1 MPAVAITDS
10 GNLFGS
16 LEFAE
21 YAAGRGIQLIIGCNI
36 IVKHSEQNLPILLL
50 AKNEQGYTNLVTLV
64 SESFKKR
71 KNNSDIPYVDF
82 DELLN
87 LSMGLIALTGGC
99 LAQLLLGQDK
109 ETVEKLLSAFDGH
122 LYVELQ
128 RHGLNKELELEEAL
142 IDFAYQRNVP
152 LVATNDVFFP
162 NRSDYEA
169 YDILTCI
176 SEGSYALE
184 NNRKKLTTEHYFKSV
199 AEMEE
204 LFSDIPEAIHNT
216 LVIAKRCSYM
226 PRSRQPILPKFP
238 CRENKTENEE
248 LREQAVAGLEFRI
261 ANETDIDLKQ
271 YYDRLNYELSV
282 ITSMNYAG
290 YFLIVSDFIRW
301 SKANGIPVGPGRGSG
316 AGSIVAWGLQITDLD
331 PIKFGLIF
339 ERFLNPDR
347 VSMPDF
353 DIDFCQEKR
362 DLVIDYVQKKY
373 GYVAQIITFGKL
385 QARAV
390 LRDVG
395 RVLQMP
401 YSQVDKIS
409 KMVPFNPVNP
419 VTLSQAIEF
428 DQNLQKERD
437 SDEVIAKLLDISL
450 KLEGIYRH
458 VSTHAAGIVICDQK
472 LENFVPVY
480 YDPNSALPI
489 TQYSMKYVEK
499 AGLIKFD
506 FLGLGTLTLIDHVCR
521 LINRDEKKIDISSV
535 PLNDQKTYEMLSSGD
550 SIGVFQLE
558 SSGMREALIKL
569 KPDCI
574 EDIIALISLY
584 RPGPMDNIPTY
595 VARKHGLEKPDY
607 IHPLLEGVLKETF
620 GVIIYQEQVM
630 EIARILSG
638 YSLAEADLLRRA
650 MGKKI
655 KEEMDKQR
663 ELFIQGATKNGVDYD
678 RASYIFDLVAK
689 FAGYGFNKSHAA
701 AYAVISYQTAYLKAN
716 YPLEFFTAL
725 MNLNIDDRDKL
736 NLFYHAAKFSGVT
749 VLPPD
754 INKSQAEFSIEG
766 ECIRYGIAALRNVG
780 FSIAEGIVNTRSSA
794 YKDIWEFIQN
804 SGHIINKR
812 ALESL
817 IKSGA
822 FDSVHK
828 NRKQLYES
836 MDMLI
841 YFANKNKQDRESSQ
855 AALFGS
861 LDVLK
866 PKFENVEDFDEEE
879 KLEHELFSLGFYLTN
894 HPLEKFR
901 ILLEKLNIGFI
912 GENRTAKTAGVILNA
927 RMRTSERG
935 RFVILTL
942 SDPHN
947 VSEIAFYNN
956 EIIEEK
962 RDLFSPGTF
971 VIIDLEASE
980 NTTRLA
986 GKDIS
991 EFTKRI
997 TSTIKELV
1005 LTTECTDSQKAAMEL
1020 NTILKDEGRTK
1031 IMLKLLLEKHKEDIV
1046 NLYEFTFIAQQ
1057 GLLQQEVEEMVQE
1070 LAVSLKNIKADVI
1083 FQKIKSLM
1091 ERQNSTLTKQELET
1105 RAENIKEGL
1114 VAYSDFLEDLTKILW
1129 VELEE
1134 DLSNLKEVKS
1144 KIDKELKDD
1153 LKDLGITQDFIKF
1166 LGGSE
1171 QITKSA
1177 FIHNAVNALK
1187 RNISEHLIKIFQDIL
1202 KDFRINGPTQSSKA
1216 LEMLLENI
1224 EASGLIKYEH
1234 WGLLDFAYPINKM
1247 KSGHYCIMCISS
1259 TASILDE
1266 FVRRMKLNENVI
1278 RHLTGFRRSKVCP
1291 LAASKDEDIDYK
1303 NTDLLSKFTSD
1314 YGRILPRRLTG
1325 ENIRTLGKLGEIV
1338 KVKPGYARNF
1348 LFPQRKAVKATKEN
1362 LAKLEEQRL
1371 LLEEENTKKLNVAK
1385 ELASSLHDKFVI
1397 LIKQASEDGKIFG
1410 SVTTREI
1417 AKVLLQEGHA
1427 IDHRNLSFGGISI
1440 KNLGEYQVNV
1450 ELHSEVV
1457 VPITIYVV
1465 KSETDANELRQVKL
1479 QNQKSQQQEA
1489 EQDANKEATDG
1500 GEAD

>member
-1 MPAVAITDS
+1 MFIHLRVHSVYSLLESSVKIEELIGLCLRNKMPAVAITDS

-36 IVKHSEQNLPILLL
+36 IVKHSEQNLSILLL

-64 SESFKKR
+64 SESFRKR

-87 LSMGLIALTGGC
+87 LSTGLIALTGGC

-128 RHGLNKELELEEAL
+128 RHGLNKELELEGAL
-142 IDFAYQRNVP
+142 IDFAYQRNIP
-152 LVATNDVFFP
+152 LVATNDVFFT

-204 LFSDIPEAIHNT
+204 LFSDIPEAIYNT
-216 LVIAKRCSYM
+216 LVVARRCSYM

-248 LREQAVAGLEFRI
+248 LREQSIAGLELRI
-261 ANETDIDLKQ
+261 ANETDISLKQ
-271 YYDRLNYELSV
+271 YHNRLNYELGI

-301 SKANGIPVGPGRGSG
+301 SKANGVPVGPGRGSG
-316 AGSIVAWGLQITDLD
+316 AGSIVAWALQITDLD

-347 VSMPDF
+347 ISMPDF

-362 DLVIDYVQKKY
+362 DLVIDYVWKKY

-401 YSQVDKIS
+401 YAQVDKIS

-521 LINRDEKKIDISSV
+521 LVNRNEKKIDISSV
-535 PLNDQKTYEMLSSGD
+535 PLNDQKTYKMLSRGD
-550 SIGVFQLE
+550 AIGVFQLE

-595 VARKHGLEKPDY
+595 IARKHGLEKPDY
-607 IHPLLEGVLKETF
+607 IHPLLEEVLKETF

-701 AYAVISYQTAYLKAN
+701 AYAIISYQTAYLKAN

-736 NLFYHAAKFSGVT
+736 NLFYHAAKFSGVA
-749 VLPPD
+749 VLSPD
-754 INKSQAEFSIEG
+754 ISKSKAKFSIES
-766 ECIRYGIAALRNVG
+766 EHVRYGIAALRNVG
-780 FSIAEGIVNTRSSA
+780 LSIAEGVVNARSSP
-794 YKDIWEFIQN
+794 YKDIWEFVQN

-822 FDSVHK
+822 FDSVHQ

-836 MDMLI
+836 IDTLI
-841 YFANKNKQDRESSQ
+841 YFANKNRQSNQ
-855 AALFGS
+855 VVLFGN

-866 PKFENVEDFDEEE
+866 PKLEDVEDFNEEE

-901 ILLEKLNIGFI
+901 TLLKKLNIGFI
-912 GENRTAKTAGVILNA
+912 GESKTTKTAGVILNV

-947 VSEIAFYNN
+947 VSEVAFYNN

-962 RDLFSPGTF
+962 RNLFSPGTF
-971 VIIDLEASE
+971 VVIDLEISE
-980 NTTRLA
+980 STTRLS

-991 EFTKRI
+991 EFTEKV
-997 TSTIKELV
+997 TSLMRGLV
-1005 LTTECTDSQKAAMEL
+1005 LTAVCADLQKVAEEL
-1020 NTILKDEGRTK
+1020 NSVLKNGGKTK
-1031 IMLKLLLEKHKEDIV
+1031 IMLELLLEKHKVSI
-1046 NLYEFTFIAQQ
+1046 
-1057 GLLQQEVEEMVQE
+1057 LLP
-1070 LAVSLKNIKADVI
+1070 
-1083 FQKIKSLM
+1083 
-1091 ERQNSTLTKQELET
+1091 
-1105 RAENIKEGL
+1105 G
-1114 VAYSDFLEDLTKILW
+1114 AYSITPQAICEI
-1129 VELEE
+1129 
-1134 DLSNLKEVKS
+1134 SNLSWIK
-1144 KIDKELKDD
+1144 
-1153 LKDLGITQDFIKF
+1153 GIEINTNN
-1166 LGGSE
+1166 L
-1171 QITKSA
+1171 
-1177 FIHNAVNALK
+1177 
-1187 RNISEHLIKIFQDIL
+1187 LI
-1202 KDFRINGPTQSSKA
+1202 
-1216 LEMLLENI
+1216 
-1224 EASGLIKYEH
+1224 
-1234 WGLLDFAYPINKM
+1234 
-1247 KSGHYCIMCISS
+1247 
-1259 TASILDE
+1259 
-1266 FVRRMKLNENVI
+1266 
-1278 RHLTGFRRSKVCP
+1278 
-1291 LAASKDEDIDYK
+1291 
-1303 NTDLLSKFTSD
+1303 
-1314 YGRILPRRLTG
+1314 
-1325 ENIRTLGKLGEIV
+1325 
-1338 KVKPGYARNF
+1338 
-1348 LFPQRKAVKATKEN
+1348 
-1362 LAKLEEQRL
+1362 
-1371 LLEEENTKKLNVAK
+1371 
-1385 ELASSLHDKFVI
+1385 
-1397 LIKQASEDGKIFG
+1397 
-1410 SVTTREI
+1410 
-1417 AKVLLQEGHA
+1417 
-1427 IDHRNLSFGGISI
+1427 
-1440 KNLGEYQVNV
+1440 
-1450 ELHSEVV
+1450 
-1457 VPITIYVV
+1457 
-1465 KSETDANELRQVKL
+1465 
-1479 QNQKSQQQEA
+1479 
-1489 EQDANKEATDG
+1489 
-1500 GEAD
+1500 

>member
-1 MPAVAITDS
+1 MFIHLRVHSVYSLLESSVKIEDLINLCVQNKMPAVAVTDS

-21 YAAGRGIQLIIGCNI
+21 YAANRGIQLITGCNV

-50 AKNEQGYTNLVTLV
+50 AKNEQGYSNLVSLV

-71 KNNSDIPYVDF
+71 RNNDDIPYIDF
-82 DELLN
+82 DELFN
-87 LSMGLIALTGGC
+87 LSSGLIALTGGYDGI
-99 LAQLLLGQDK
+99 LAQLLHKKD
-109 ETVEKLLSAFDGH
+109 EEIINKLLSSFSGH

-128 RHGLNKELELEEAL
+128 RHGLSKEVEAEEIL
-142 IDFAYQRNVP
+142 IDFAYQRNIP
-152 LVATNDVFFP
+152 LVATNDVFFAS
-162 NRSDYEA
+162 RADYEA

-176 SEGSYALE
+176 SEGSYAVE
-184 NNRKKLTTEHYFKSV
+184 TNRKKLTTEHYFKS
-199 AEMEE
+199 AEEMEN
-204 LFSDIPEAIHNT
+204 LFSDVKEAIHNT
-216 LVIAKRCSYM
+216 LVVAQRCSYM

-238 CRENKTENEE
+238 CREGKTEDEE
-248 LREQAVAGLEFRI
+248 LREQATVGLELRV
-261 ANETDIDLKQ
+261 ANKTDIDLKQ
-271 YYDRLNYELSV
+271 YYDRLDYELGV
-282 ITSMNYAG
+282 ITSMNYSG

-316 AGSIVAWGLQITDLD
+316 AGSIVAWSLQITDLD

-362 DLVIDYVQKKY
+362 DQVIEYVQKKY

-419 VTLSQAIEF
+419 VTLSQAIEL

-480 YDPNSALPI
+480 YDPNSPLPI

-499 AGLIKFD
+499 AGLVKFD
-506 FLGLGTLTLIDHVCR
+506 FLGLSTLTLIDHVCR
-521 LINRDEKKIDISSV
+521 LINRNGKKIDISSV
-535 PLNDQKTYEMLSSGD
+535 LLDDKKTYEMLSRGD
-550 SIGVFQLE
+550 AIGIFQLE
-558 SSGMREALIKL
+558 SSGMREALVKL

-663 ELFIQGATKNGVDYD
+663 ELFVQGATKNGVDYD

-725 MNLNIDDRDKL
+725 MNLNIDDKDKL
-736 NLFYHAAKFSGVT
+736 NLFYHAAKFSGVV

-754 INKSQAEFSIEG
+754 INKSKAEFSIEG
-766 ECIRYGIAALRNVG
+766 EGIRYGIAALRNVG
-780 FSIAEGIVNTRSSA
+780 FSIAKEIVNIRSNSQEQYHVIPVLDTGIQEKESWIPA
-794 YKDIWEFIQN
+794 SRAGMTPDQTIDLLPEQRFSGVYKDIWKFIQN

-822 FDSVHK
+822 CDSVHK
-828 NRKQLYES
+828 NRRQLYES
-836 MDMLI
+836 IDTLI
-841 YFANKNKQDRESSQ
+841 YFANKHKQDKESNQST
-855 AALFGS
+855 LFGNI
-861 LDVLK
+861 DVLR
-866 PKFENVEDFDEEE
+866 PKLEEVEDFSEEE

-894 HPLEKFR
+894 HPFKKFTS
-901 ILLEKLNIGFI
+901 LLEKLNIGFI
-912 GENRTAKTAGVILNA
+912 GESKTTKAAGVILNV
-927 RMRTSERG
+927 RMRTSDRG
-935 RFVILTL
+935 RFVILTF

-962 RDLFSPGTF
+962 RDLFSPGMF
-971 VIIDLEASE
+971 VVIELENSE
-980 NTTRLA
+980 NTTRLV
-986 GKDIS
+986 GKDIY
-991 EFTKRI
+991 EFAE
-997 TSTIKELV
+997 SVAFAVKELV
-1005 LTTECTDSQKAAMEL
+1005 LTTECSDSQKVSAEL
-1020 NTILKDEGRTK
+1020 NAVLKDEGNAK
-1031 IMLKLLLEKHKEDIV
+1031 VMLKFILEKHKVSILLPSSYSITPQVICDI
-1046 NLYEFTFIAQQ
+1046 
-1057 GLLQQEVEEMVQE
+1057 
-1070 LAVSLKNIKADVI
+1070 
-1083 FQKIKSLM
+1083 
-1091 ERQNSTLTKQELET
+1091 
-1105 RAENIKEGL
+1105 
-1114 VAYSDFLEDLTKILW
+1114 
-1129 VELEE
+1129 
-1134 DLSNLKEVKS
+1134 SNLNW
-1144 KIDKELKDD
+1144 IKDI
-1153 LKDLGITQDFIKF
+1153 GINQ
-1166 LGGSE
+1166 
-1171 QITKSA
+1171 
-1177 FIHNAVNALK
+1177 
-1187 RNISEHLIKIFQDIL
+1187 
-1202 KDFRINGPTQSSKA
+1202 
-1216 LEMLLENI
+1216 
-1224 EASGLIKYEH
+1224 
-1234 WGLLDFAYPINKM
+1234 
-1247 KSGHYCIMCISS
+1247 
-1259 TASILDE
+1259 
-1266 FVRRMKLNENVI
+1266 
-1278 RHLTGFRRSKVCP
+1278 
-1291 LAASKDEDIDYK
+1291 
-1303 NTDLLSKFTSD
+1303 
-1314 YGRILPRRLTG
+1314 
-1325 ENIRTLGKLGEIV
+1325 
-1338 KVKPGYARNF
+1338 
-1348 LFPQRKAVKATKEN
+1348 
-1362 LAKLEEQRL
+1362 AK
-1371 LLEEENTKKLNVAK
+1371 
-1385 ELASSLHDKFVI
+1385 
-1397 LIKQASEDGKIFG
+1397 
-1410 SVTTREI
+1410 
-1417 AKVLLQEGHA
+1417 
-1427 IDHRNLSFGGISI
+1427 
-1440 KNLGEYQVNV
+1440 
-1450 ELHSEVV
+1450 
-1457 VPITIYVV
+1457 
-1465 KSETDANELRQVKL
+1465 
-1479 QNQKSQQQEA
+1479 
-1489 EQDANKEATDG
+1489 
-1500 GEAD
+1500 

>member
-1 MPAVAITDS
+1 MFIHLRVHSVYSLLESSVKIEELIGLCLRNKMPAVAITDS

-16 LEFAE
+16 LEFSE
-21 YAAGRGIQLIIGCNI
+21 YAASRGIQLITGCNI
-36 IVKHSEQNLPILLL
+36 IVRYSEQNLPILLL
-50 AKNEQGYTNLVTLV
+50 TKNEQGYTNLVTLV
-64 SESFKKR
+64 SKSFRKR

-87 LSMGLIALTGGC
+87 LSTGLITLTGGC
-99 LAQLLLGQDK
+99 DGILAQLLFRQDK
-109 ETVEKLLSAFDGH
+109 GIVEKLLLAFNGH

-128 RHGLNKELELEEAL
+128 RHGLNKELELEETL
-142 IDFAYQRNVP
+142 IDFAYQHNIP

-176 SEGSYALE
+176 SEGSYTLE

-199 AEMEE
+199 AEMEK

-248 LREQAVAGLEFRI
+248 LKEQATAGLELRI
-261 ANETDIDLKQ
+261 ANKIDIDLKQ

-316 AGSIVAWGLQITDLD
+316 AGSIVAWALQITDLD

-347 VSMPDF
+347 ISMPDF

-395 RVLQMP
+395 RVLQMS
-401 YSQVDKIS
+401 YTQVDKIS

-472 LENFVPVY
+472 LENFIPVY

-521 LINRDEKKIDISSV
+521 LINQNGKKIDIASV
-535 PLNDQKTYEMLSSGD
+535 SLNDRKTYEMLSNGD

-595 VARKHGLEKPDY
+595 IARKHGLEKPDY
-607 IHPLLEGVLKETF
+607 IHPLLERVLKETF

-655 KEEMDKQR
+655 KAEMDKQR
-663 ELFIQGATKNGVDYD
+663 KLFVQGATKNGVDYD

-736 NLFYHAAKFSGVT
+736 NLFYHAAKFSGVS
-749 VLPPD
+749 VLLPD
-754 INKSQAEFSIEG
+754 ISKSKAEFSIEG
-766 ECIRYGIAALRNVG
+766 KHIRYGIAALRNVG
-780 FSIAEGIVNTRSSA
+780 FSIAEGIVNTRSST

-804 SGHIINKR
+804 SGHITNKR

-822 FDSVHK
+822 CDSVHK

-836 MDMLI
+836 IDTLV
-841 YFANKNKQDRESSQ
+841 YFANKNRQDRESNQ
-855 AALFGS
+855 AVLFGNF
-861 LDVLK
+861 DVLK
-866 PKFENVEDFDEEE
+866 PKLEKVKDFNEEE
-879 KLEHELFSLGFYLTN
+879 KLEHELFSLGFYLTS

-901 ILLEKLNIGFI
+901 TLLEKLNIGFI
-912 GENRTAKTAGVILNA
+912 GENKIAKTAGVILNV

-956 EIIEEK
+956 EIIEKK
-962 RDLFSPGTF
+962 RNLFSPGTF
-971 VIIDLEASE
+971 VVVDLETSE
-980 NTTRLA
+980 NTTRLV
-986 GKDIS
+986 GRDIS
-991 EFTKRI
+991 EFTERI
-997 TSTIKELV
+997 TSVMKSLV
-1005 LTTECTDSQKAAMEL
+1005 LTTGCADSQKAAIEL
-1020 NTILKDEGRTK
+1020 NSVLKGNGKTK
-1031 IMLKLLLEKHKEDIV
+1031 IMLKLLFEKHTV
-1046 NLYEFTFIAQQ
+1046 NILLPGAYLITPQVVYEI
-1057 GLLQQEVEEMVQE
+1057 
-1070 LAVSLKNIKADVI
+1070 
-1083 FQKIKSLM
+1083 
-1091 ERQNSTLTKQELET
+1091 
-1105 RAENIKEGL
+1105 
-1114 VAYSDFLEDLTKILW
+1114 
-1129 VELEE
+1129 
-1134 DLSNLKEVKS
+1134 SNLSWIKGIE
-1144 KIDKELKDD
+1144 IDTNSL
-1153 LKDLGITQDFIKF
+1153 
-1166 LGGSE
+1166 
-1171 QITKSA
+1171 
-1177 FIHNAVNALK
+1177 
-1187 RNISEHLIKIFQDIL
+1187 LI
-1202 KDFRINGPTQSSKA
+1202 
-1216 LEMLLENI
+1216 
-1224 EASGLIKYEH
+1224 
-1234 WGLLDFAYPINKM
+1234 
-1247 KSGHYCIMCISS
+1247 
-1259 TASILDE
+1259 
-1266 FVRRMKLNENVI
+1266 
-1278 RHLTGFRRSKVCP
+1278 
-1291 LAASKDEDIDYK
+1291 
-1303 NTDLLSKFTSD
+1303 
-1314 YGRILPRRLTG
+1314 
-1325 ENIRTLGKLGEIV
+1325 
-1338 KVKPGYARNF
+1338 
-1348 LFPQRKAVKATKEN
+1348 
-1362 LAKLEEQRL
+1362 
-1371 LLEEENTKKLNVAK
+1371 
-1385 ELASSLHDKFVI
+1385 
-1397 LIKQASEDGKIFG
+1397 
-1410 SVTTREI
+1410 
-1417 AKVLLQEGHA
+1417 
-1427 IDHRNLSFGGISI
+1427 
-1440 KNLGEYQVNV
+1440 
-1450 ELHSEVV
+1450 
-1457 VPITIYVV
+1457 
-1465 KSETDANELRQVKL
+1465 
-1479 QNQKSQQQEA
+1479 
-1489 EQDANKEATDG
+1489 
-1500 GEAD
+1500 

>member
-21 YAAGRGIQLIIGCNI
+21 YAASRGIQLIIGCNI
-36 IVKHSEQNLPILLL
+36 IVRRSEQNLPILLL
-50 AKNEQGYTNLVTLV
+50 AKNERGYANLVTLV
-64 SESFKKR
+64 SESFRKR
-71 KNNSDIPYVDF
+71 ENSNDIPYVDF
-82 DELLN
+82 NELLS
-87 LSMGLIALTGGC
+87 LSSGLIALTGGYDGI
-99 LAQLLLGQDK
+99 LAQLLLKQDK
-109 ETVEKLLSAFDGH
+109 ETIKRLLLAFNGH

-128 RHGLNKELELEEAL
+128 RHGLSKELELEETL
-142 IDFAYQRNVP
+142 IDFAYQHDIP

-204 LFSDIPEAIHNT
+204 LFSDIPEAIYNT
-216 LVIAKRCSYM
+216 SVVARRCSYM

-248 LREQAVAGLEFRI
+248 LKEQAIAGLELRI
-261 ANETDIDLKQ
+261 AQSSSVIPARDGGIQEKRNMDPSVKHWDDPHDVDFKQ
-271 YYDRLNYELSV
+271 YHDRLNYELSV

-301 SKANGIPVGPGRGSG
+301 SKANGIPAGPGRGSG
-316 AGSIVAWGLQITDLD
+316 AGSIVAWALQITDLD

-347 VSMPDF
+347 ISMPDF

-362 DLVIDYVQKKY
+362 DLVIDYVRKKY

-401 YSQVDKIS
+401 YAQVDKIS

-419 VTLSQAIEF
+419 VTLSQAIEL

-521 LINRDEKKIDISSV
+521 LINCNERKIDISSV
-535 PLNDQKTYEMLSSGD
+535 PLDDQRTYEMLSRGD

-736 NLFYHAAKFSGVT
+736 NLFYHAAKFSGVS
-749 VLPPD
+749 VLSPD
-754 INKSQAEFSIEG
+754 INKSKAEFSIEG
-766 ECIRYGIAALRNVG
+766 ERIRYGIAALRNVG

-812 ALESL
+812 VLESL

-822 FDSVHK
+822 CDSVHQ

-836 MDMLI
+836 IDTLV
-841 YFANKNKQDRESSQ
+841 YFANKNRQDKESNQ
-855 AALFGS
+855 AVLFGN

-866 PKFENVEDFDEEE
+866 PKLEDVEDFNEEE

-901 ILLEKLNIGFI
+901 ALLRKLNIGFI
-912 GENRTAKTAGVILNA
+912 GEGKTTKTAGVILNA

-962 RDLFSPGTF
+962 RNLFSPGTF

-991 EFTKRI
+991 EFTERI
-997 TSTIKELV
+997 TSVMKRLV
-1005 LTTECTDSQKAAMEL
+1005 LTGCADSQTAAMEL
-1020 NTILKDEGRTK
+1020 SSVLKDGGRTK
-1031 IMLKLLLEKHKEDIV
+1031 IMLELLLEKHKVSI
-1046 NLYEFTFIAQQ
+1046 
-1057 GLLQQEVEEMVQE
+1057 LLP
-1070 LAVSLKNIKADVI
+1070 
-1083 FQKIKSLM
+1083 
-1091 ERQNSTLTKQELET
+1091 
-1105 RAENIKEGL
+1105 G
-1114 VAYSDFLEDLTKILW
+1114 AYSITPQAVCEI
-1129 VELEE
+1129 
-1134 DLSNLKEVKS
+1134 SNLSWIKGIE
-1144 KIDKELKDD
+1144 IDTNSL
-1153 LKDLGITQDFIKF
+1153 
-1166 LGGSE
+1166 
-1171 QITKSA
+1171 
-1177 FIHNAVNALK
+1177 
-1187 RNISEHLIKIFQDIL
+1187 LI
-1202 KDFRINGPTQSSKA
+1202 
-1216 LEMLLENI
+1216 
-1224 EASGLIKYEH
+1224 
-1234 WGLLDFAYPINKM
+1234 
-1247 KSGHYCIMCISS
+1247 
-1259 TASILDE
+1259 
-1266 FVRRMKLNENVI
+1266 
-1278 RHLTGFRRSKVCP
+1278 
-1291 LAASKDEDIDYK
+1291 
-1303 NTDLLSKFTSD
+1303 
-1314 YGRILPRRLTG
+1314 
-1325 ENIRTLGKLGEIV
+1325 
-1338 KVKPGYARNF
+1338 
-1348 LFPQRKAVKATKEN
+1348 
-1362 LAKLEEQRL
+1362 
-1371 LLEEENTKKLNVAK
+1371 
-1385 ELASSLHDKFVI
+1385 
-1397 LIKQASEDGKIFG
+1397 
-1410 SVTTREI
+1410 
-1417 AKVLLQEGHA
+1417 
-1427 IDHRNLSFGGISI
+1427 
-1440 KNLGEYQVNV
+1440 
-1450 ELHSEVV
+1450 
-1457 VPITIYVV
+1457 
-1465 KSETDANELRQVKL
+1465 
-1479 QNQKSQQQEA
+1479 
-1489 EQDANKEATDG
+1489 
-1500 GEAD
+1500 

>member
-1 MPAVAITDS
+1 MFIHLRVHSVYSLLESSVKIEELIGLCLQNKMPAVAVTDS

-21 YAAGRGIQLIIGCNI
+21 YAANRGIQLIIGCNI
-36 IVKHSEQNLPILLL
+36 IVRHLEQNLSILLL

-71 KNNSDIPYVDF
+71 KNSSDIPYVDF

-87 LSMGLIALTGGC
+87 LSSGLIALTGGC
-99 LAQLLLGQDK
+99 LAQLLLEQDK
-109 ETVEKLLSAFDGH
+109 ETVEKLLSAFNGH

-128 RHGLNKELELEEAL
+128 RHGLSKELELEETL
-142 IDFAYQRNVP
+142 IDFAYQHDIP
-152 LVATNDVFFP
+152 LVATNDVFFS

-176 SEGSYALE
+176 SDGSYALE
-184 NNRKKLTTEHYFKSV
+184 NNRKKLTTEHYFKSA
-199 AEMEE
+199 AEMKE
-204 LFSDIPEAIHNT
+204 LFSDIPEAIYNT
-216 LVIAKRCSYM
+216 SVVARRCSYM
-226 PRSRQPILPKFP
+226 TRSRQPILPKFP
-238 CRENKTENEE
+238 CRKNKTENEE
-248 LREQAVAGLEFRI
+248 LREQSIAGLELRI
-261 ANETDIDLKQ
+261 ANETDINLKQ
-271 YYDRLNYELSV
+271 YHDRLNYELGV
-282 ITSMNYAG
+282 ITSMNYSG
-290 YFLIVSDFIRW
+290 YFLIVSDFICW

-316 AGSIVAWGLQITDLD
+316 AGSIVAWSLQITDLD

-347 VSMPDF
+347 ISMPDF

-401 YSQVDKIS
+401 YAQVDKIS

-458 VSTHAAGIVICDQK
+458 VSTHAAGVVICDQK

-521 LINRDEKKIDISSV
+521 LINRDEKKFDISSV
-535 PLNDQKTYEMLSSGD
+535 SLIDQRTYEMLSRGD

-663 ELFIQGATKNGVDYD
+663 ELFVQGATKNGVDYD

-701 AYAVISYQTAYLKAN
+701 AYSIISYQTAYLKAN

-754 INKSQAEFSIEG
+754 INKSQAGFSIEG

-780 FSIAEGIVNTRSSA
+780 FSIAEGTVNARSSP

-804 SGHIINKR
+804 LGHIINKR

-817 IKSGA
+817 IKSGT

-828 NRKQLYES
+828 NRKQLYKS
-836 MDMLI
+836 IDTLI
-841 YFANKNKQDRESSQ
+841 YFANKNRQSNQ
-855 AALFGS
+855 AALFGN

-866 PKFENVEDFDEEE
+866 PKLENVEDFNEEE

-901 ILLEKLNIGFI
+901 TLLKKLNIGFI
-912 GENRTAKTAGVILNA
+912 GESKTIKTAGVILNV

-962 RDLFSPGTF
+962 RNLFSPGAF
-971 VIIDLEASE
+971 VIIDLEISE
-980 NTTRLA
+980 NTTRLS

-991 EFTKRI
+991 EFTEKV
-997 TSTIKELV
+997 TSLMKGLV
-1005 LTTECTDSQKAAMEL
+1005 LTAVCADSQKVAEEL
-1020 NTILKDEGRTK
+1020 NAVLKNGGKTK
-1031 IMLKLLLEKHKEDIV
+1031 IMLKFLLEKHKVSI
-1046 NLYEFTFIAQQ
+1046 
-1057 GLLQQEVEEMVQE
+1057 LLP
-1070 LAVSLKNIKADVI
+1070 
-1083 FQKIKSLM
+1083 
-1091 ERQNSTLTKQELET
+1091 
-1105 RAENIKEGL
+1105 G
-1114 VAYSDFLEDLTKILW
+1114 AYSITPQAIYEISHFSWIEG
-1129 VELEE
+1129 VEINTN
-1134 DLSNLKEVKS
+1134 NL
-1144 KIDKELKDD
+1144 
-1153 LKDLGITQDFIKF
+1153 
-1166 LGGSE
+1166 
-1171 QITKSA
+1171 
-1177 FIHNAVNALK
+1177 
-1187 RNISEHLIKIFQDIL
+1187 LI
-1202 KDFRINGPTQSSKA
+1202 
-1216 LEMLLENI
+1216 
-1224 EASGLIKYEH
+1224 
-1234 WGLLDFAYPINKM
+1234 
-1247 KSGHYCIMCISS
+1247 
-1259 TASILDE
+1259 
-1266 FVRRMKLNENVI
+1266 
-1278 RHLTGFRRSKVCP
+1278 
-1291 LAASKDEDIDYK
+1291 
-1303 NTDLLSKFTSD
+1303 
-1314 YGRILPRRLTG
+1314 
-1325 ENIRTLGKLGEIV
+1325 
-1338 KVKPGYARNF
+1338 
-1348 LFPQRKAVKATKEN
+1348 
-1362 LAKLEEQRL
+1362 
-1371 LLEEENTKKLNVAK
+1371 
-1385 ELASSLHDKFVI
+1385 
-1397 LIKQASEDGKIFG
+1397 
-1410 SVTTREI
+1410 
-1417 AKVLLQEGHA
+1417 
-1427 IDHRNLSFGGISI
+1427 
-1440 KNLGEYQVNV
+1440 
-1450 ELHSEVV
+1450 
-1457 VPITIYVV
+1457 
-1465 KSETDANELRQVKL
+1465 
-1479 QNQKSQQQEA
+1479 
-1489 EQDANKEATDG
+1489 
-1500 GEAD
+1500 

>member
-1 MPAVAITDS
+1 MFIHLRVHSVYSLLESSVKIEELIGLCLRNKMPAVAITDS

-21 YAAGRGIQLIIGCNI
+21 YAASRGIQLIIGCNI

-64 SESFKKR
+64 SESFRKR

-87 LSMGLIALTGGC
+87 LSTGLIALTGGC

-109 ETVEKLLSAFDGH
+109 ETVEKLLSAFNGH

-142 IDFAYQRNVP
+142 IDFAYQRNIP

-204 LFSDIPEAIHNT
+204 LLSDIPEAIHNT

-450 KLEGIYRH
+450 RLEGIYRH

-521 LINRDEKKIDISSV
+521 LINRDGKKIDISSV
-535 PLNDQKTYEMLSSGD
+535 PLNDQKTYEILSSGD

-607 IHPLLEGVLKETF
+607 IHPLLEEVLKETF

-736 NLFYHAAKFSGVT
+736 NLFYHAAKFRGVT
-749 VLPPD
+749 VLSPD
-754 INKSQAEFSIEG
+754 INKSQAEFSIED
-766 ECIRYGIAALRNVG
+766 ERIRYGIAALRNVG
-780 FSIAEGIVNTRSSA
+780 FSIAEGIVNVRSSA
-794 YKDIWEFIQN
+794 CKDIWEFIQN

-836 MDMLI
+836 MDTLI

-866 PKFENVEDFDEEE
+866 PKLENVEDFDEEE

-901 ILLEKLNIGFI
+901 TLLEKLNIGFI

-962 RDLFSPGTF
+962 RDLLSPGTF

-991 EFTKRI
+991 EFTKRV

-1031 IMLKLLLEKHKEDIV
+1031 IMLKLLLEKHKVSI
-1046 NLYEFTFIAQQ
+1046 
-1057 GLLQQEVEEMVQE
+1057 LLP
-1070 LAVSLKNIKADVI
+1070 
-1083 FQKIKSLM
+1083 
-1091 ERQNSTLTKQELET
+1091 
-1105 RAENIKEGL
+1105 G
-1114 VAYSDFLEDLTKILW
+1114 AYSIAPQVIYEI
-1129 VELEE
+1129 
-1134 DLSNLKEVKS
+1134 SNLS
-1144 KIDKELKDD
+1144 W
-1153 LKDLGITQDFIKF
+1153 IKGVEINTNN
-1166 LGGSE
+1166 L
-1171 QITKSA
+1171 
-1177 FIHNAVNALK
+1177 
-1187 RNISEHLIKIFQDIL
+1187 LI
-1202 KDFRINGPTQSSKA
+1202 
-1216 LEMLLENI
+1216 
-1224 EASGLIKYEH
+1224 
-1234 WGLLDFAYPINKM
+1234 
-1247 KSGHYCIMCISS
+1247 
-1259 TASILDE
+1259 
-1266 FVRRMKLNENVI
+1266 
-1278 RHLTGFRRSKVCP
+1278 
-1291 LAASKDEDIDYK
+1291 
-1303 NTDLLSKFTSD
+1303 
-1314 YGRILPRRLTG
+1314 
-1325 ENIRTLGKLGEIV
+1325 
-1338 KVKPGYARNF
+1338 
-1348 LFPQRKAVKATKEN
+1348 
-1362 LAKLEEQRL
+1362 
-1371 LLEEENTKKLNVAK
+1371 
-1385 ELASSLHDKFVI
+1385 
-1397 LIKQASEDGKIFG
+1397 
-1410 SVTTREI
+1410 
-1417 AKVLLQEGHA
+1417 
-1427 IDHRNLSFGGISI
+1427 
-1440 KNLGEYQVNV
+1440 
-1450 ELHSEVV
+1450 
-1457 VPITIYVV
+1457 
-1465 KSETDANELRQVKL
+1465 
-1479 QNQKSQQQEA
+1479 
-1489 EQDANKEATDG
+1489 
-1500 GEAD
+1500 

>member
-1 MPAVAITDS
+1 MFIHLRVHSVYSLLESSVKIEELIGLCLQNKMPAVAVTDS

-21 YAAGRGIQLIIGCNI
+21 YAASRGIQLIIGCNI
-36 IVKHSEQNLPILLL
+36 IVRHLEQNLSILLL

-87 LSMGLIALTGGC
+87 LSSGLIALTGGYDGI
-99 LAQLLLGQDK
+99 LAQLLLKQDK
-109 ETVEKLLSAFDGH
+109 ETIKRLLSAFDGH

-142 IDFAYQRNVP
+142 IDFAYQLNIP

-248 LREQAVAGLEFRI
+248 LREQAVSGLKLRI
-261 ANETDIDLKQ
+261 ANETDIGLKQ

-316 AGSIVAWGLQITDLD
+316 AGSIVAWSLQITDLD

-347 VSMPDF
+347 ISMPDF
-353 DIDFCQEKR
+353 DIDFCKEKR

-401 YSQVDKIS
+401 YAQVDKIS

-458 VSTHAAGIVICDQK
+458 VSTHAAGVVICDQK

-607 IHPLLEGVLKETF
+607 IHPLLEKVLKETF

-663 ELFIQGATKNGVDYD
+663 ELFVQGATKNGVDYD

-701 AYAVISYQTAYLKAN
+701 AYAIISYQTAYLKAN

-736 NLFYHAAKFSGVT
+736 NLFYHAAKFSGVA
-749 VLPPD
+749 VLSPD
-754 INKSQAEFSIEG
+754 ISKSKDEFSIEG
-766 ECIRYGIAALRNVG
+766 DHIRHGIAALRNVG
-780 FSIAEGIVNTRSSA
+780 FSIAEGIVNARSSS
-794 YKDIWEFIQN
+794 YKDIWEFIQIL
-804 SGHIINKR
+804 GHIINKR

-817 IKSGA
+817 IKSGT

-836 MDMLI
+836 IDTLI
-841 YFANKNKQDRESSQ
+841 YFANKNRQSNQ
-855 AALFGS
+855 AALFGN
-861 LDVLK
+861 LDVPK
-866 PKFENVEDFDEEE
+866 PRLENVEDFNEEE

-901 ILLEKLNIGFI
+901 TLLKKLNIGFI
-912 GENRTAKTAGVILNA
+912 GESKTIKTAGVILNV

-962 RDLFSPGTF
+962 RNLFSPGAF
-971 VIIDLEASE
+971 VIIDLEISE
-980 NTTRLA
+980 NTTRLS

-991 EFTKRI
+991 EFTEKV
-997 TSTIKELV
+997 TSLMKGLV
-1005 LTTECTDSQKAAMEL
+1005 LTAVCADSQKVAEEL
-1020 NTILKDEGRTK
+1020 NAVLKNGGKTK
-1031 IMLKLLLEKHKEDIV
+1031 IMLKFLLEKHKV
-1046 NLYEFTFIAQQ
+1046 
-1057 GLLQQEVEEMVQE
+1057 
-1070 LAVSLKNIKADVI
+1070 
-1083 FQKIKSLM
+1083 
-1091 ERQNSTLTKQELET
+1091 
-1105 RAENIKEGL
+1105 
-1114 VAYSDFLEDLTKILW
+1114 
-1129 VELEE
+1129 
-1134 DLSNLKEVKS
+1134 
-1144 KIDKELKDD
+1144 
-1153 LKDLGITQDFIKF
+1153 
-1166 LGGSE
+1166 
-1171 QITKSA
+1171 
-1177 FIHNAVNALK
+1177 
-1187 RNISEHLIKIFQDIL
+1187 
-1202 KDFRINGPTQSSKA
+1202 
-1216 LEMLLENI
+1216 
-1224 EASGLIKYEH
+1224 
-1234 WGLLDFAYPINKM
+1234 
-1247 KSGHYCIMCISS
+1247 
-1259 TASILDE
+1259 SILLPGTYSITPQAIYE
-1266 FVRRMKLNENVI
+1266 I
-1278 RHLTGFRRSKVCP
+1278 SHLSWIEGV
-1291 LAASKDEDIDYK
+1291 EI
-1303 NTDLLSKFTSD
+1303 NTNNLL
-1314 YGRILPRRLTG
+1314 I
-1325 ENIRTLGKLGEIV
+1325 
-1338 KVKPGYARNF
+1338 
-1348 LFPQRKAVKATKEN
+1348 
-1362 LAKLEEQRL
+1362 
-1371 LLEEENTKKLNVAK
+1371 
-1385 ELASSLHDKFVI
+1385 
-1397 LIKQASEDGKIFG
+1397 
-1410 SVTTREI
+1410 
-1417 AKVLLQEGHA
+1417 
-1427 IDHRNLSFGGISI
+1427 
-1440 KNLGEYQVNV
+1440 
-1450 ELHSEVV
+1450 
-1457 VPITIYVV
+1457 
-1465 KSETDANELRQVKL
+1465 
-1479 QNQKSQQQEA
+1479 
-1489 EQDANKEATDG
+1489 
-1500 GEAD
+1500 

>member
-1 MPAVAITDS
+1 MFIHLRVHSVYSLLESSVKIEELSSLCLRNKMPAVAITDS

-21 YAAGRGIQLIIGCNI
+21 YAASRGIQLIIGCNI
-36 IVKHSEQNLPILLL
+36 IVRRSEQNLPILLL
-50 AKNEQGYTNLVTLV
+50 AKNERGYANLVTLV
-64 SESFKKR
+64 SESFRKR
-71 KNNSDIPYVDF
+71 ENSNDIPYVDF
-82 DELLN
+82 NELLS
-87 LSMGLIALTGGC
+87 LSSGLIALTGGYDGI
-99 LAQLLLGQDK
+99 LAQLLLKQDK
-109 ETVEKLLSAFDGH
+109 ETIKRLLLAFNGH

-128 RHGLNKELELEEAL
+128 RHGLSKELELEETL
-142 IDFAYQRNVP
+142 IDFAYQHDIP

-204 LFSDIPEAIHNT
+204 LFSDIPEAIYNT
-216 LVIAKRCSYM
+216 SVVARRCSYM

-248 LREQAVAGLEFRI
+248 LKEQAIAGLELRI
-261 ANETDIDLKQ
+261 AQSSSVIPARDGGIQEKRNMDPSVKHWDDTHDVDFKQ
-271 YYDRLNYELSV
+271 YHDRLNYELSV

-301 SKANGIPVGPGRGSG
+301 SKANGIPAGPGRGSG
-316 AGSIVAWGLQITDLD
+316 AGSIVAWALQITDLD

-347 VSMPDF
+347 ISMPDF

-362 DLVIDYVQKKY
+362 DLVIDYVRKKY

-401 YSQVDKIS
+401 YAQVDKIS

-419 VTLSQAIEF
+419 VTLSQAIEL

-521 LINRDEKKIDISSV
+521 LINCNERKIDISSV
-535 PLNDQKTYEMLSSGD
+535 PLDDQRTYEMLSRGD

-736 NLFYHAAKFSGVT
+736 NLFYHAAKFSGVS
-749 VLPPD
+749 VLSPD
-754 INKSQAEFSIEG
+754 INKSKAEFSIEG
-766 ECIRYGIAALRNVG
+766 ERIRYGIAALRNVG

-812 ALESL
+812 VLESL

-822 FDSVHK
+822 CDSVHQ

-836 MDMLI
+836 IDTLV
-841 YFANKNKQDRESSQ
+841 YFANKNRQDKESNQ
-855 AALFGS
+855 AVLFGN

-866 PKFENVEDFDEEE
+866 PKLEDVEDFNEEE

-901 ILLEKLNIGFI
+901 ALLRKLNIGFI
-912 GENRTAKTAGVILNA
+912 GEGKTTKTAGVILNA

-962 RDLFSPGTF
+962 RNLFSPGTF

-991 EFTKRI
+991 EFTERI
-997 TSTIKELV
+997 TSVMKRLV
-1005 LTTECTDSQKAAMEL
+1005 LTGCADSQTAAMEL
-1020 NTILKDEGRTK
+1020 SSVLKDGGRTK
-1031 IMLKLLLEKHKEDIV
+1031 IMLELLLEKHKVSI
-1046 NLYEFTFIAQQ
+1046 
-1057 GLLQQEVEEMVQE
+1057 LLP
-1070 LAVSLKNIKADVI
+1070 
-1083 FQKIKSLM
+1083 
-1091 ERQNSTLTKQELET
+1091 
-1105 RAENIKEGL
+1105 G
-1114 VAYSDFLEDLTKILW
+1114 AYSITPQAVCEI
-1129 VELEE
+1129 
-1134 DLSNLKEVKS
+1134 SNLSWIKGIE
-1144 KIDKELKDD
+1144 IDTNSL
-1153 LKDLGITQDFIKF
+1153 
-1166 LGGSE
+1166 
-1171 QITKSA
+1171 
-1177 FIHNAVNALK
+1177 
-1187 RNISEHLIKIFQDIL
+1187 LI
-1202 KDFRINGPTQSSKA
+1202 
-1216 LEMLLENI
+1216 
-1224 EASGLIKYEH
+1224 
-1234 WGLLDFAYPINKM
+1234 
-1247 KSGHYCIMCISS
+1247 
-1259 TASILDE
+1259 
-1266 FVRRMKLNENVI
+1266 
-1278 RHLTGFRRSKVCP
+1278 
-1291 LAASKDEDIDYK
+1291 
-1303 NTDLLSKFTSD
+1303 
-1314 YGRILPRRLTG
+1314 
-1325 ENIRTLGKLGEIV
+1325 
-1338 KVKPGYARNF
+1338 
-1348 LFPQRKAVKATKEN
+1348 
-1362 LAKLEEQRL
+1362 
-1371 LLEEENTKKLNVAK
+1371 
-1385 ELASSLHDKFVI
+1385 
-1397 LIKQASEDGKIFG
+1397 
-1410 SVTTREI
+1410 
-1417 AKVLLQEGHA
+1417 
-1427 IDHRNLSFGGISI
+1427 
-1440 KNLGEYQVNV
+1440 
-1450 ELHSEVV
+1450 
-1457 VPITIYVV
+1457 
-1465 KSETDANELRQVKL
+1465 
-1479 QNQKSQQQEA
+1479 
-1489 EQDANKEATDG
+1489 
-1500 GEAD
+1500 

>member
-1 MPAVAITDS
+1 MFIHLRVHSVYSLLESSVKIEELSSLCLRNKMPAVAITDS

-21 YAAGRGIQLIIGCNI
+21 YAASRGIQLIIGCNI
-36 IVKHSEQNLPILLL
+36 TVQHSEQNLPILLL
-50 AKNEQGYTNLVTLV
+50 AKNERGYANLVTLV
-64 SESFKKR
+64 SESFRKR
-71 KNNSDIPYVDF
+71 KNSSDIPYVDF
-82 DELLN
+82 DWLLN
-87 LSMGLIALTGGC
+87 LSSGLIALTGGYDGI
-99 LAQLLLGQDK
+99 LAQLLLKQDK
-109 ETVEKLLSAFDGH
+109 ETIKRLLSAFNGH

-128 RHGLNKELELEEAL
+128 RHGLSKELELEEAL
-142 IDFAYQRNVP
+142 IDFAYQHDIP

-184 NNRKKLTTEHYFKSV
+184 NNRRKLTTEHYFKSV

-204 LFSDIPEAIHNT
+204 LFRDIPEAIHNT
-216 LVIAKRCSYM
+216 SVVARRCSYM
-226 PRSRQPILPKFP
+226 PKSRQPILPKFP

-248 LREQAVAGLEFRI
+248 LKEQAIAGLELRI
-261 ANETDIDLKQ
+261 ANETNINLKQ
-271 YYDRLNYELSV
+271 YHDRLNYELSV

-316 AGSIVAWGLQITDLD
+316 AGSIVAWALQITDLD

-347 VSMPDF
+347 ISMPDF

-362 DLVIDYVQKKY
+362 DLVIEYVRKKY

-385 QARAV
+385 QAKAV

-401 YSQVDKIS
+401 YAQVDKIS

-419 VTLSQAIEF
+419 VTLSQAIEL

-437 SDEVIAKLLDISL
+437 SDEVIAKLLGISL

-521 LINRDEKKIDISSV
+521 LINHNERKIDISSV
-535 PLNDQKTYEMLSSGD
+535 PLDDQRTYKMLSRGD

-663 ELFIQGATKNGVDYD
+663 ELFIQGATKNSVDYD

-736 NLFYHAAKFSGVT
+736 NLFYHAAKFIGVS
-749 VLPPD
+749 VLLPD
-754 INKSQAEFSIEG
+754 INKSKAEFSIEG
-766 ECIRYGIAALRNVG
+766 EHIRYGIAALRNVG
-780 FSIAEGIVNTRSSA
+780 FSIAEGIVNTRLST

-822 FDSVHK
+822 CDNVHQ

-836 MDMLI
+836 IDTLT
-841 YFANKNKQDRESSQ
+841 YFANKNRQDKESNQ
-855 AALFGS
+855 AVLFGN

-866 PKFENVEDFDEEE
+866 PKLEDVEDFNEEE

-901 ILLEKLNIGFI
+901 ALLRKLNIGFI
-912 GENRTAKTAGVILNA
+912 GESKTTKTAGVILNA

-935 RFVILTL
+935 RFVILML

-962 RDLFSPGTF
+962 RNLFSSGTF
-971 VIIDLEASE
+971 VIIDLETSE
-980 NTTRLA
+980 NTTRLV

-991 EFTKRI
+991 EFTERI
-997 TSTIKELV
+997 TSVIKGLV
-1005 LTTECTDSQKAAMEL
+1005 LTGCADSQTAAMEL
-1020 NTILKDEGRTK
+1020 SSVLKDGGRTK
-1031 IMLKLLLEKHKEDIV
+1031 IMLELLLEKHKVSI
-1046 NLYEFTFIAQQ
+1046 
-1057 GLLQQEVEEMVQE
+1057 LLP
-1070 LAVSLKNIKADVI
+1070 
-1083 FQKIKSLM
+1083 
-1091 ERQNSTLTKQELET
+1091 
-1105 RAENIKEGL
+1105 G
-1114 VAYSDFLEDLTKILW
+1114 AYSITPQAVCEI
-1129 VELEE
+1129 
-1134 DLSNLKEVKS
+1134 SNLSWIKGIE
-1144 KIDKELKDD
+1144 IDTNSL
-1153 LKDLGITQDFIKF
+1153 
-1166 LGGSE
+1166 
-1171 QITKSA
+1171 
-1177 FIHNAVNALK
+1177 
-1187 RNISEHLIKIFQDIL
+1187 LI
-1202 KDFRINGPTQSSKA
+1202 
-1216 LEMLLENI
+1216 
-1224 EASGLIKYEH
+1224 
-1234 WGLLDFAYPINKM
+1234 
-1247 KSGHYCIMCISS
+1247 
-1259 TASILDE
+1259 
-1266 FVRRMKLNENVI
+1266 
-1278 RHLTGFRRSKVCP
+1278 
-1291 LAASKDEDIDYK
+1291 
-1303 NTDLLSKFTSD
+1303 
-1314 YGRILPRRLTG
+1314 
-1325 ENIRTLGKLGEIV
+1325 
-1338 KVKPGYARNF
+1338 
-1348 LFPQRKAVKATKEN
+1348 
-1362 LAKLEEQRL
+1362 
-1371 LLEEENTKKLNVAK
+1371 
-1385 ELASSLHDKFVI
+1385 
-1397 LIKQASEDGKIFG
+1397 
-1410 SVTTREI
+1410 
-1417 AKVLLQEGHA
+1417 
-1427 IDHRNLSFGGISI
+1427 
-1440 KNLGEYQVNV
+1440 
-1450 ELHSEVV
+1450 
-1457 VPITIYVV
+1457 
-1465 KSETDANELRQVKL
+1465 
-1479 QNQKSQQQEA
+1479 
-1489 EQDANKEATDG
+1489 
-1500 GEAD
+1500 

>member
-1 MPAVAITDS
+1 MFIHLRVHSVYSLLESSVKIEELIGLCLRNKMPAVAITDS

-16 LEFAE
+16 LEFSE
-21 YAAGRGIQLIIGCNI
+21 YAANKGIQLIIGCNI

-64 SESFKKR
+64 SESFRKR

-87 LSMGLIALTGGC
+87 LSTGLIALTGGC

-109 ETVEKLLSAFDGH
+109 ETIEKLLSAFNGH

-128 RHGLNKELELEEAL
+128 RHGLNKELELEETL
-142 IDFAYQRNVP
+142 IDFAYQHNIP
-152 LVATNDVFFP
+152 LVATNDVFFT

-282 ITSMNYAG
+282 ITSMNYSG

-419 VTLSQAIEF
+419 VTLSQAIEL

-535 PLNDQKTYEMLSSGD
+535 PLNDQKTYEILSSGD

-638 YSLAEADLLRRA
+638 YTLAEADLLRRA

-956 EIIEEK
+956 EIIEGK

-997 TSTIKELV
+997 ASTIKELV

-1031 IMLKLLLEKHKEDIV
+1031 IMLKLLLEKHKVSI
-1046 NLYEFTFIAQQ
+1046 
-1057 GLLQQEVEEMVQE
+1057 LLP
-1070 LAVSLKNIKADVI
+1070 
-1083 FQKIKSLM
+1083 
-1091 ERQNSTLTKQELET
+1091 
-1105 RAENIKEGL
+1105 G
-1114 VAYSDFLEDLTKILW
+1114 AYSIAPQVIYEI
-1129 VELEE
+1129 
-1134 DLSNLKEVKS
+1134 SNLS
-1144 KIDKELKDD
+1144 W
-1153 LKDLGITQDFIKF
+1153 IKGVEINTNN
-1166 LGGSE
+1166 L
-1171 QITKSA
+1171 
-1177 FIHNAVNALK
+1177 
-1187 RNISEHLIKIFQDIL
+1187 LI
-1202 KDFRINGPTQSSKA
+1202 
-1216 LEMLLENI
+1216 
-1224 EASGLIKYEH
+1224 
-1234 WGLLDFAYPINKM
+1234 
-1247 KSGHYCIMCISS
+1247 
-1259 TASILDE
+1259 
-1266 FVRRMKLNENVI
+1266 
-1278 RHLTGFRRSKVCP
+1278 
-1291 LAASKDEDIDYK
+1291 
-1303 NTDLLSKFTSD
+1303 
-1314 YGRILPRRLTG
+1314 
-1325 ENIRTLGKLGEIV
+1325 
-1338 KVKPGYARNF
+1338 
-1348 LFPQRKAVKATKEN
+1348 
-1362 LAKLEEQRL
+1362 
-1371 LLEEENTKKLNVAK
+1371 
-1385 ELASSLHDKFVI
+1385 
-1397 LIKQASEDGKIFG
+1397 
-1410 SVTTREI
+1410 
-1417 AKVLLQEGHA
+1417 
-1427 IDHRNLSFGGISI
+1427 
-1440 KNLGEYQVNV
+1440 
-1450 ELHSEVV
+1450 
-1457 VPITIYVV
+1457 
-1465 KSETDANELRQVKL
+1465 
-1479 QNQKSQQQEA
+1479 
-1489 EQDANKEATDG
+1489 
-1500 GEAD
+1500 

>member
-1 MPAVAITDS
+1 MFIHLRVHSVYSLLESSVKIEELISLCIRNKMPAVAMTDS

-21 YAAGRGIQLIIGCNI
+21 YAASKGIQLIIGCNI
-36 IVKHSEQNLPILLL
+36 IVKHSDQNLSILLL
-50 AKNEQGYTNLVTLV
+50 AKNEQGYANLVTLV

-71 KNNSDIPYVDF
+71 KNDGDISYITF

-87 LSMGLIALTGGC
+87 FNSGLIALTDGI
-99 LAQLLLGQDK
+99 LAQLLLKQDGK
-109 ETVEKLLSAFDGH
+109 AIDQLMAAFNGR

-128 RHGLNKELELEEAL
+128 RHGLSKELESEEIL
-142 IDFAYQRNVP
+142 IDFAYKNNIP

-184 NNRKKLTTEHYFKSV
+184 NNRKKLTAEHYFKSV
-199 AEMEE
+199 AEMEQ
-204 LFSDIPEAIHNT
+204 LFSDIPEALYNT
-216 LVIAKRCSYM
+216 LVIAQRCSYM
-226 PRSRQPILPKFP
+226 TRSRQPILPKFP
-238 CRENKTENEE
+238 CGKGKTENEE
-248 LREQAVAGLEFRI
+248 LREQATAGLKLRI
-261 ANETDIDLKQ
+261 AQSYSSVTRWNDTKLGDTESSMDANLKQ
-271 YYDRLNYELSV
+271 YYDRLDYELSV
-282 ITSMNYAG
+282 ITSMNYSG

-316 AGSIVAWGLQITDLD
+316 AGSIVAWSLQITDLD

-362 DLVIDYVQKKY
+362 DQVVDYVQKKY

-419 VTLSQAIEF
+419 VTLSQAIEL

-480 YDPNSALPI
+480 YDPNSSLPI

-521 LINRDEKKIDISSV
+521 LINRNEKKIDISSV
-535 PLNDQKTYEMLSSGD
+535 PLNDSKTYEMLSSGD
-550 SIGVFQLE
+550 AIGVFQLE

-569 KPDCI
+569 KPDYI

-663 ELFIQGATKNGVDYD
+663 ELFVQGATKNGVDYD

-701 AYAVISYQTAYLKAN
+701 AYAIISYQTAYLKAN

-736 NLFYHAAKFSGVT
+736 NLFYHAAKFSGIT

-754 INKSQAEFSIEG
+754 INKSQAEFSIEDK
-766 ECIRYGIAALRNVG
+766 CIRYGIAALRNVG
-780 FSIAEGIVNTRSSA
+780 FSIAQGIVDIRSSA
-794 YKDIWEFIQN
+794 YKDIWVFIQN
-804 SGHIINKR
+804 SGHVINKR

-817 IKSGA
+817 IKAGA
-822 FDSVHK
+822 CDSVHK
-828 NRKQLYES
+828 NRRQLYES
-836 MDMLI
+836 MDTLV
-841 YFANKNKQDRESSQ
+841 YFANKNKQDKESNQ
-855 AALFGS
+855 AALFGNI
-861 LDVLK
+861 DVLK
-866 PKFENVEDFDEEE
+866 PKLEDIEDFGEEE

-894 HPLEKFR
+894 HPLKKFTT
-901 ILLEKLNIGFI
+901 LLEKLNIGFI
-912 GENRTAKTAGVILNA
+912 GKNKTAKIAGVILNA

-935 RFVILTL
+935 RFAILTL
-942 SDPHN
+942 SDPYN
-947 VSEIAFYNN
+947 VSEIAFYNDN
-956 EIIEEK
+956 IIEEK
-962 RDLFSPGTF
+962 RDLFLPGTF
-971 VIIDLEASE
+971 VVIDLEVSE
-980 NTTRLA
+980 NTTRLV

-991 EFTKRI
+991 EFKERI
-997 TSTIKELV
+997 TFMIKELV
-1005 LTTECTDSQKAAMEL
+1005 LTTECSDSQKAATEL
-1020 NTILKDEGRTK
+1020 NAVLKDEGKTR
-1031 IMLKLLLEKHKEDIV
+1031 IMLKFILEK
-1046 NLYEFTFIAQQ
+1046 
-1057 GLLQQEVEEMVQE
+1057 
-1070 LAVSLKNIKADVI
+1070 
-1083 FQKIKSLM
+1083 
-1091 ERQNSTLTKQELET
+1091 
-1105 RAENIKEGL
+1105 
-1114 VAYSDFLEDLTKILW
+1114 
-1129 VELEE
+1129 
-1134 DLSNLKEVKS
+1134 
-1144 KIDKELKDD
+1144 
-1153 LKDLGITQDFIKF
+1153 
-1166 LGGSE
+1166 
-1171 QITKSA
+1171 
-1177 FIHNAVNALK
+1177 
-1187 RNISEHLIKIFQDIL
+1187 
-1202 KDFRINGPTQSSKA
+1202 
-1216 LEMLLENI
+1216 
-1224 EASGLIKYEH
+1224 
-1234 WGLLDFAYPINKM
+1234 NKV
-1247 KSGHYCIMCISS
+1247 
-1259 TASILDE
+1259 SIL
-1266 FVRRMKLNENVI
+1266 LPGSYSLAPQVI
-1278 RHLTGFRRSKVCP
+1278 YEISNFSWIKGV
-1291 LAASKDEDIDYK
+1291 EI
-1303 NTDLLSKFTSD
+1303 NTNNLL
-1314 YGRILPRRLTG
+1314 I
-1325 ENIRTLGKLGEIV
+1325 
-1338 KVKPGYARNF
+1338 
-1348 LFPQRKAVKATKEN
+1348 
-1362 LAKLEEQRL
+1362 
-1371 LLEEENTKKLNVAK
+1371 
-1385 ELASSLHDKFVI
+1385 
-1397 LIKQASEDGKIFG
+1397 
-1410 SVTTREI
+1410 
-1417 AKVLLQEGHA
+1417 
-1427 IDHRNLSFGGISI
+1427 
-1440 KNLGEYQVNV
+1440 
-1450 ELHSEVV
+1450 
-1457 VPITIYVV
+1457 
-1465 KSETDANELRQVKL
+1465 
-1479 QNQKSQQQEA
+1479 
-1489 EQDANKEATDG
+1489 
-1500 GEAD
+1500 

>member
-1 MPAVAITDS
+1 MFIHLRVHSVYSLLESSVKIEELIGLCLQNKMPAVAVTDS

-21 YAAGRGIQLIIGCNI
+21 YAANRGIQLIIGCNI
-36 IVKHSEQNLPILLL
+36 IVRHLEQNLSILLL

-87 LSMGLIALTGGC
+87 LSSGLIALTGGYDGI
-99 LAQLLLGQDK
+99 LAQLLLKQDK
-109 ETVEKLLSAFDGH
+109 ETIKRLLSAFDGH

-142 IDFAYQRNVP
+142 IDFAYQRNIP

-162 NRSDYEA
+162 NKSDYEA

-248 LREQAVAGLEFRI
+248 LREQAVSGLKLRI

-316 AGSIVAWGLQITDLD
+316 AGSIVAWSLQITDLD

-347 VSMPDF
+347 ISMPDF

-362 DLVIDYVQKKY
+362 DLVIDYVWKKY

-401 YSQVDKIS
+401 YAQVDKIS

-458 VSTHAAGIVICDQK
+458 VSTHAAGVVICDQK

-521 LINRDEKKIDISSV
+521 LINRDEKKFDISSV
-535 PLNDQKTYEMLSSGD
+535 SLADQRTYEMLSRGD

-607 IHPLLEGVLKETF
+607 IHPLLEEVLKETF

-663 ELFIQGATKNGVDYD
+663 ELFVQGATKHGVDYD

-701 AYAVISYQTAYLKAN
+701 AYAIISYQTAYLKAN

-736 NLFYHAAKFSGVT
+736 NLFYHAAKFSGVA
-749 VLPPD
+749 VLSPD
-754 INKSQAEFSIEG
+754 ISKSKAEFSIEG
-766 ECIRYGIAALRNVG
+766 ERIRYGIAALRNVG
-780 FSIAEGIVNTRSSA
+780 FAIAEGIVNA
-794 YKDIWEFIQN
+794 PYKDIWEFIQN
-804 SGHIINKR
+804 LGHIINKR

-817 IKSGA
+817 IKSGT

-836 MDMLI
+836 IDTLI
-841 YFANKNKQDRESSQ
+841 YFANKNRQSNQ
-855 AALFGS
+855 AALFGN
-861 LDVLK
+861 LDILK
-866 PKFENVEDFDEEE
+866 PKLENVEDFNEEE

-901 ILLEKLNIGFI
+901 TLLKKLNIGFI
-912 GENRTAKTAGVILNA
+912 GESKTIKTAGVILNV

-962 RDLFSPGTF
+962 RNLFSPGAF
-971 VIIDLEASE
+971 VIIDLEISE
-980 NTTRLA
+980 NTTRLS

-991 EFTKRI
+991 EFTEKV
-997 TSTIKELV
+997 TSLMKGLV
-1005 LTTECTDSQKAAMEL
+1005 LTAVCADSQKVAEEL
-1020 NTILKDEGRTK
+1020 NAVLKNGGKTK
-1031 IMLKLLLEKHKEDIV
+1031 IMLKFLLEKHKV
-1046 NLYEFTFIAQQ
+1046 
-1057 GLLQQEVEEMVQE
+1057 
-1070 LAVSLKNIKADVI
+1070 
-1083 FQKIKSLM
+1083 
-1091 ERQNSTLTKQELET
+1091 
-1105 RAENIKEGL
+1105 
-1114 VAYSDFLEDLTKILW
+1114 
-1129 VELEE
+1129 
-1134 DLSNLKEVKS
+1134 
-1144 KIDKELKDD
+1144 
-1153 LKDLGITQDFIKF
+1153 
-1166 LGGSE
+1166 
-1171 QITKSA
+1171 
-1177 FIHNAVNALK
+1177 
-1187 RNISEHLIKIFQDIL
+1187 
-1202 KDFRINGPTQSSKA
+1202 
-1216 LEMLLENI
+1216 
-1224 EASGLIKYEH
+1224 
-1234 WGLLDFAYPINKM
+1234 
-1247 KSGHYCIMCISS
+1247 
-1259 TASILDE
+1259 SILLPGTYSITPQAIYE
-1266 FVRRMKLNENVI
+1266 I
-1278 RHLTGFRRSKVCP
+1278 SHLSWI
-1291 LAASKDEDIDYK
+1291 EDVEI
-1303 NTDLLSKFTSD
+1303 NTNNLL
-1314 YGRILPRRLTG
+1314 I
-1325 ENIRTLGKLGEIV
+1325 
-1338 KVKPGYARNF
+1338 
-1348 LFPQRKAVKATKEN
+1348 
-1362 LAKLEEQRL
+1362 
-1371 LLEEENTKKLNVAK
+1371 
-1385 ELASSLHDKFVI
+1385 
-1397 LIKQASEDGKIFG
+1397 
-1410 SVTTREI
+1410 
-1417 AKVLLQEGHA
+1417 
-1427 IDHRNLSFGGISI
+1427 
-1440 KNLGEYQVNV
+1440 
-1450 ELHSEVV
+1450 
-1457 VPITIYVV
+1457 
-1465 KSETDANELRQVKL
+1465 
-1479 QNQKSQQQEA
+1479 
-1489 EQDANKEATDG
+1489 
-1500 GEAD
+1500 

>member
-1 MPAVAITDS
+1 MFIHLRVHSVYSLLESSVKIEELSSLCLRNKMPAAAITDS

-21 YAAGRGIQLIIGCNI
+21 YAANRGIQLIIGCNI
-36 IVKHSEQNLPILLL
+36 IVRRSEQNLPILLL
-50 AKNEQGYTNLVTLV
+50 AKSEQGYTNLVTLV
-64 SESFKKR
+64 SESFRKR
-71 KNNSDIPYVDF
+71 ENSSDIPYVDF

-87 LSMGLIALTGGC
+87 LNSGLIALTGGYDGI
-99 LAQLLLGQDK
+99 LAQLLLKQDK
-109 ETVEKLLSAFDGH
+109 ETIKRLLSAFNGH

-128 RHGLNKELELEEAL
+128 RHGLSKELELEETL
-142 IDFAYQRNVP
+142 IDFAYQHDIP

-204 LFSDIPEAIHNT
+204 LFSDIPEAIYNT
-216 LVIAKRCSYM
+216 SVVARRCSYM

-248 LREQAVAGLEFRI
+248 LKEQATAGLELRI
-261 ANETDIDLKQ
+261 AQSSSVIPARDAGIQEKRNMDPSVSYLDDTHDVDFKQ
-271 YYDRLNYELSV
+271 YYDRLSYELSV

-316 AGSIVAWGLQITDLD
+316 AGSIVAWALQITDLD

-347 VSMPDF
+347 ISMPDF

-362 DLVIDYVQKKY
+362 DLVIDYVRKKY

-401 YSQVDKIS
+401 YAQVDKIS

-419 VTLSQAIEF
+419 VTLSQAIEL

-521 LINRDEKKIDISSV
+521 LINRNERKIDISLI
-535 PLNDQKTYEMLSSGD
+535 PLDDQRTYEMLSRGD

-569 KPDCI
+569 RPDCI

-595 VARKHGLEKPDY
+595 IARKHGLEKPDY

-655 KEEMDKQR
+655 KEEMDKQH

-736 NLFYHAAKFSGVT
+736 NLFYHAAKFSGVS
-749 VLPPD
+749 VLSPD
-754 INKSQAEFSIEG
+754 INKSKAEFSIEG
-766 ECIRYGIAALRNVG
+766 ERIRYGIAALRNVG

-817 IKSGA
+817 IKAGA
-822 FDSVHK
+822 CDSVHQ

-836 MDMLI
+836 IDTLI
-841 YFANKNKQDRESSQ
+841 YFANKNRQDKESNQ
-855 AALFGS
+855 AVLFGN
-861 LDVLK
+861 LNVLK
-866 PKFENVEDFDEEE
+866 PKLEDVEDFNEEE
-879 KLEHELFSLGFYLTN
+879 NLEHELFSLGFYLTN

-901 ILLEKLNIGFI
+901 ALLRKLDIGFI
-912 GENRTAKTAGVILNA
+912 GESKTTKTAGVILNA

-962 RDLFSPGTF
+962 RNLFSPGTF

-986 GKDIS
+986 GKGIS
-991 EFTKRI
+991 EFTERI
-997 TSTIKELV
+997 TSVMKRLV
-1005 LTTECTDSQKAAMEL
+1005 LTGCADSQTAAMEL
-1020 NTILKDEGRTK
+1020 SSVLKDGGRTK
-1031 IMLKLLLEKHKEDIV
+1031 IMLELLLEKHKVSI
-1046 NLYEFTFIAQQ
+1046 
-1057 GLLQQEVEEMVQE
+1057 LLP
-1070 LAVSLKNIKADVI
+1070 
-1083 FQKIKSLM
+1083 
-1091 ERQNSTLTKQELET
+1091 
-1105 RAENIKEGL
+1105 G
-1114 VAYSDFLEDLTKILW
+1114 AYSITPQAVCEI
-1129 VELEE
+1129 
-1134 DLSNLKEVKS
+1134 SNLSWIKGIE
-1144 KIDKELKDD
+1144 IDTNSL
-1153 LKDLGITQDFIKF
+1153 
-1166 LGGSE
+1166 
-1171 QITKSA
+1171 
-1177 FIHNAVNALK
+1177 
-1187 RNISEHLIKIFQDIL
+1187 LI
-1202 KDFRINGPTQSSKA
+1202 
-1216 LEMLLENI
+1216 
-1224 EASGLIKYEH
+1224 
-1234 WGLLDFAYPINKM
+1234 
-1247 KSGHYCIMCISS
+1247 
-1259 TASILDE
+1259 
-1266 FVRRMKLNENVI
+1266 
-1278 RHLTGFRRSKVCP
+1278 
-1291 LAASKDEDIDYK
+1291 
-1303 NTDLLSKFTSD
+1303 
-1314 YGRILPRRLTG
+1314 
-1325 ENIRTLGKLGEIV
+1325 
-1338 KVKPGYARNF
+1338 
-1348 LFPQRKAVKATKEN
+1348 
-1362 LAKLEEQRL
+1362 
-1371 LLEEENTKKLNVAK
+1371 
-1385 ELASSLHDKFVI
+1385 
-1397 LIKQASEDGKIFG
+1397 
-1410 SVTTREI
+1410 
-1417 AKVLLQEGHA
+1417 
-1427 IDHRNLSFGGISI
+1427 
-1440 KNLGEYQVNV
+1440 
-1450 ELHSEVV
+1450 
-1457 VPITIYVV
+1457 
-1465 KSETDANELRQVKL
+1465 
-1479 QNQKSQQQEA
+1479 
-1489 EQDANKEATDG
+1489 
-1500 GEAD
+1500 

>member
-1 MPAVAITDS
+1 MFIHLRVHSVYSLLESSVKIEELIGLCLRNKMPAVAITDS

-21 YAAGRGIQLIIGCNI
+21 YAASRGIQLIIGCNI

-64 SESFKKR
+64 SESFRKR

-87 LSMGLIALTGGC
+87 LSTGLIALTGGS

-109 ETVEKLLSAFDGH
+109 ETVEKLLSAFNGH

-142 IDFAYQRNVP
+142 IDFAYQRNIP

-450 KLEGIYRH
+450 RLEGIYRH

-521 LINRDEKKIDISSV
+521 LINRDGKKIDISSV
-535 PLNDQKTYEMLSSGD
+535 PLNDQKTYEILSSGD

-607 IHPLLEGVLKETF
+607 IHPLLEEVLKETF

-749 VLPPD
+749 VLSPD
-754 INKSQAEFSIEG
+754 INNSQAEFSIED
-766 ECIRYGIAALRNVG
+766 ERIRYGIAALRNVG
-780 FSIAEGIVNTRSSA
+780 FSIVEGIVNVRSSA
-794 YKDIWEFIQN
+794 CKDIWEFIQN

-836 MDMLI
+836 MDTLI
-841 YFANKNKQDRESSQ
+841 YFANKNKQDKESSQ

-866 PKFENVEDFDEEE
+866 PKLENVEDFDEEE

-901 ILLEKLNIGFI
+901 TLLEKLNIGFI

-962 RDLFSPGTF
+962 EIYFH
-971 VIIDLEASE
+971 
-980 NTTRLA
+980 
-986 GKDIS
+986 
-991 EFTKRI
+991 
-997 TSTIKELV
+997 
-1005 LTTECTDSQKAAMEL
+1005 Q
-1020 NTILKDEGRTK
+1020 
-1031 IMLKLLLEKHKEDIV
+1031 
-1046 NLYEFTFIAQQ
+1046 
-1057 GLLQQEVEEMVQE
+1057 
-1070 LAVSLKNIKADVI
+1070 
-1083 FQKIKSLM
+1083 
-1091 ERQNSTLTKQELET
+1091 
-1105 RAENIKEGL
+1105 
-1114 VAYSDFLEDLTKILW
+1114 
-1129 VELEE
+1129 
-1134 DLSNLKEVKS
+1134 
-1144 KIDKELKDD
+1144 
-1153 LKDLGITQDFIKF
+1153 
-1166 LGGSE
+1166 
-1171 QITKSA
+1171 
-1177 FIHNAVNALK
+1177 
-1187 RNISEHLIKIFQDIL
+1187 EHL
-1202 KDFRINGPTQSSKA
+1202 
-1216 LEMLLENI
+1216 
-1224 EASGLIKYEH
+1224 
-1234 WGLLDFAYPINKM
+1234 
-1247 KSGHYCIMCISS
+1247 
-1259 TASILDE
+1259 
-1266 FVRRMKLNENVI
+1266 
-1278 RHLTGFRRSKVCP
+1278 
-1291 LAASKDEDIDYK
+1291 
-1303 NTDLLSKFTSD
+1303 
-1314 YGRILPRRLTG
+1314 
-1325 ENIRTLGKLGEIV
+1325 
-1338 KVKPGYARNF
+1338 
-1348 LFPQRKAVKATKEN
+1348 
-1362 LAKLEEQRL
+1362 
-1371 LLEEENTKKLNVAK
+1371 
-1385 ELASSLHDKFVI
+1385 
-1397 LIKQASEDGKIFG
+1397 
-1410 SVTTREI
+1410 
-1417 AKVLLQEGHA
+1417 
-1427 IDHRNLSFGGISI
+1427 
-1440 KNLGEYQVNV
+1440 
-1450 ELHSEVV
+1450 
-1457 VPITIYVV
+1457 
-1465 KSETDANELRQVKL
+1465 
-1479 QNQKSQQQEA
+1479 
-1489 EQDANKEATDG
+1489 
-1500 GEAD
+1500 

>member
-1 MPAVAITDS
+1 MLSFFVDLKFFMFIHLRVHSVYSLLESSVKIEELIGLCLRNKMPAVAITDS

-21 YAAGRGIQLIIGCNI
+21 YAASRGIQLIIGCNI

-64 SESFKKR
+64 SESFRKR

-87 LSMGLIALTGGC
+87 LSTGLIALTGGS

-109 ETVEKLLSAFDGH
+109 ETVEKLLSAFNGH

-142 IDFAYQRNVP
+142 IDFAYQRNIP

-450 KLEGIYRH
+450 RLEGIYRH

-521 LINRDEKKIDISSV
+521 LINRDGKKIDISSV
-535 PLNDQKTYEMLSSGD
+535 PLNDQKTYEILSSGD

-607 IHPLLEGVLKETF
+607 IHPLLEEVLKETF

-749 VLPPD
+749 VLSPD
-754 INKSQAEFSIEG
+754 INNSQAEFSIED
-766 ECIRYGIAALRNVG
+766 ERIRYGIAALRNVG
-780 FSIAEGIVNTRSSA
+780 FSIVEGIVNVRSSA
-794 YKDIWEFIQN
+794 CKDIWEFIQN

-836 MDMLI
+836 MDTLI
-841 YFANKNKQDRESSQ
+841 YFANKNKQDKESSQ

-866 PKFENVEDFDEEE
+866 PKLENVEDFDEEE

-901 ILLEKLNIGFI
+901 TLLEKLNIGFI

-962 RDLFSPGTF
+962 EIYFH
-971 VIIDLEASE
+971 
-980 NTTRLA
+980 
-986 GKDIS
+986 
-991 EFTKRI
+991 
-997 TSTIKELV
+997 
-1005 LTTECTDSQKAAMEL
+1005 Q
-1020 NTILKDEGRTK
+1020 
-1031 IMLKLLLEKHKEDIV
+1031 
-1046 NLYEFTFIAQQ
+1046 
-1057 GLLQQEVEEMVQE
+1057 
-1070 LAVSLKNIKADVI
+1070 
-1083 FQKIKSLM
+1083 
-1091 ERQNSTLTKQELET
+1091 
-1105 RAENIKEGL
+1105 
-1114 VAYSDFLEDLTKILW
+1114 
-1129 VELEE
+1129 
-1134 DLSNLKEVKS
+1134 
-1144 KIDKELKDD
+1144 
-1153 LKDLGITQDFIKF
+1153 
-1166 LGGSE
+1166 
-1171 QITKSA
+1171 
-1177 FIHNAVNALK
+1177 
-1187 RNISEHLIKIFQDIL
+1187 EHL
-1202 KDFRINGPTQSSKA
+1202 
-1216 LEMLLENI
+1216 
-1224 EASGLIKYEH
+1224 
-1234 WGLLDFAYPINKM
+1234 
-1247 KSGHYCIMCISS
+1247 
-1259 TASILDE
+1259 
-1266 FVRRMKLNENVI
+1266 
-1278 RHLTGFRRSKVCP
+1278 
-1291 LAASKDEDIDYK
+1291 
-1303 NTDLLSKFTSD
+1303 
-1314 YGRILPRRLTG
+1314 
-1325 ENIRTLGKLGEIV
+1325 
-1338 KVKPGYARNF
+1338 
-1348 LFPQRKAVKATKEN
+1348 
-1362 LAKLEEQRL
+1362 
-1371 LLEEENTKKLNVAK
+1371 
-1385 ELASSLHDKFVI
+1385 
-1397 LIKQASEDGKIFG
+1397 
-1410 SVTTREI
+1410 
-1417 AKVLLQEGHA
+1417 
-1427 IDHRNLSFGGISI
+1427 
-1440 KNLGEYQVNV
+1440 
-1450 ELHSEVV
+1450 
-1457 VPITIYVV
+1457 
-1465 KSETDANELRQVKL
+1465 
-1479 QNQKSQQQEA
+1479 
-1489 EQDANKEATDG
+1489 
-1500 GEAD
+1500 

>member
-1 MPAVAITDS
+1 MFIHLRVHSVYSLLESSVKIEELIGLCLRNKMPAVAITDS

-16 LEFAE
+16 LEFSE
-21 YAAGRGIQLIIGCNI
+21 YAASRGIQLITGCNI
-36 IVKHSEQNLPILLL
+36 IVRYSEQNLPILLL
-50 AKNEQGYTNLVTLV
+50 TKNEQGYTNLVTLV
-64 SESFKKR
+64 SESFRKR

-87 LSMGLIALTGGC
+87 LSTGLITLTGGC
-99 LAQLLLGQDK
+99 DGILAQLLFRQDK
-109 ETVEKLLSAFDGH
+109 GIVEKLLLAFNGH

-128 RHGLNKELELEEAL
+128 RHGLNKELELEETL
-142 IDFAYQRNVP
+142 IDFAYQHNIP

-176 SEGSYALE
+176 SEGSYTLE

-199 AEMEE
+199 AEMEK

-248 LREQAVAGLEFRI
+248 LKEQATAGLELRI
-261 ANETDIDLKQ
+261 ANKIDIDLKQ

-316 AGSIVAWGLQITDLD
+316 AGSIVALALQITDLD

-347 VSMPDF
+347 ISMPDF

-395 RVLQMP
+395 RVLQMS
-401 YSQVDKIS
+401 YTQVDKIS

-521 LINRDEKKIDISSV
+521 LINQNGKKIDIASV
-535 PLNDQKTYEMLSSGD
+535 SLNDRKTYEMLSNGD

-595 VARKHGLEKPDY
+595 IARKHGLEKPDY
-607 IHPLLEGVLKETF
+607 IHPLLERVLKETF

-655 KEEMDKQR
+655 KAEMDKQR
-663 ELFIQGATKNGVDYD
+663 KLFVQGATKNGVDYD

-736 NLFYHAAKFSGVT
+736 NLFYHAAKFSGVS
-749 VLPPD
+749 VLLPD
-754 INKSQAEFSIEG
+754 ISKSKAEFSIEG
-766 ECIRYGIAALRNVG
+766 KHIRYGIAALRNVG
-780 FSIAEGIVNTRSSA
+780 FSIAEGIVNTRSST

-804 SGHIINKR
+804 SGHITNKR

-822 FDSVHK
+822 CDSVHK

-836 MDMLI
+836 IDTLV
-841 YFANKNKQDRESSQ
+841 YFANKNRQDRESNQ
-855 AALFGS
+855 AVLFGNFN
-861 LDVLK
+861 VLK
-866 PKFENVEDFDEEE
+866 PKLEKVKDFNEEE
-879 KLEHELFSLGFYLTN
+879 KLEHELFSLGFYLTS

-901 ILLEKLNIGFI
+901 TLLEKLNIGFI
-912 GENRTAKTAGVILNA
+912 GENKIAKTAGVILNV

-956 EIIEEK
+956 EIIEKK
-962 RDLFSPGTF
+962 RNLFSPGTF
-971 VIIDLEASE
+971 VVVDLETSE
-980 NTTRLA
+980 NTTRLV
-986 GKDIS
+986 GRDIS
-991 EFTKRI
+991 EFTERI
-997 TSTIKELV
+997 TSVMKSLV
-1005 LTTECTDSQKAAMEL
+1005 LTTGCADSQKAAIEL
-1020 NTILKDEGRTK
+1020 NSVLKGDGKTK
-1031 IMLKLLLEKHKEDIV
+1031 IMLKLLFEKHTV
-1046 NLYEFTFIAQQ
+1046 NILLPGAYLITPQVVYEI
-1057 GLLQQEVEEMVQE
+1057 
-1070 LAVSLKNIKADVI
+1070 
-1083 FQKIKSLM
+1083 
-1091 ERQNSTLTKQELET
+1091 
-1105 RAENIKEGL
+1105 
-1114 VAYSDFLEDLTKILW
+1114 
-1129 VELEE
+1129 
-1134 DLSNLKEVKS
+1134 SNLSWIKGIE
-1144 KIDKELKDD
+1144 IDTNSL
-1153 LKDLGITQDFIKF
+1153 
-1166 LGGSE
+1166 
-1171 QITKSA
+1171 
-1177 FIHNAVNALK
+1177 
-1187 RNISEHLIKIFQDIL
+1187 LI
-1202 KDFRINGPTQSSKA
+1202 
-1216 LEMLLENI
+1216 
-1224 EASGLIKYEH
+1224 
-1234 WGLLDFAYPINKM
+1234 
-1247 KSGHYCIMCISS
+1247 
-1259 TASILDE
+1259 
-1266 FVRRMKLNENVI
+1266 
-1278 RHLTGFRRSKVCP
+1278 
-1291 LAASKDEDIDYK
+1291 
-1303 NTDLLSKFTSD
+1303 
-1314 YGRILPRRLTG
+1314 
-1325 ENIRTLGKLGEIV
+1325 
-1338 KVKPGYARNF
+1338 
-1348 LFPQRKAVKATKEN
+1348 
-1362 LAKLEEQRL
+1362 
-1371 LLEEENTKKLNVAK
+1371 
-1385 ELASSLHDKFVI
+1385 
-1397 LIKQASEDGKIFG
+1397 
-1410 SVTTREI
+1410 
-1417 AKVLLQEGHA
+1417 
-1427 IDHRNLSFGGISI
+1427 
-1440 KNLGEYQVNV
+1440 
-1450 ELHSEVV
+1450 
-1457 VPITIYVV
+1457 
-1465 KSETDANELRQVKL
+1465 
-1479 QNQKSQQQEA
+1479 
-1489 EQDANKEATDG
+1489 
-1500 GEAD
+1500 

>member
-21 YAAGRGIQLIIGCNI
+21 YAASRGIQLIIGCNI

-64 SESFKKR
+64 SESFRKR

-87 LSMGLIALTGGC
+87 LSTGLIALTGGC
-99 LAQLLLGQDK
+99 LAQPLLGQDK
-109 ETVEKLLSAFDGH
+109 ETVEKLLSAFNGH

-142 IDFAYQRNVP
+142 IDFAYQRNIP

-506 FLGLGTLTLIDHVCR
+506 FLGL
-521 LINRDEKKIDISSV
+521 V
-535 PLNDQKTYEMLSSGD
+535 PLNDQKTYEILSSGD

-749 VLPPD
+749 VLSPD
-754 INKSQAEFSIEG
+754 INKSQAEFSIED
-766 ECIRYGIAALRNVG
+766 ERIRYGIAALRNVG
-780 FSIAEGIVNTRSSA
+780 FSIAEGIVNVRSSA
-794 YKDIWEFIQN
+794 CKDIWEFIQN

-866 PKFENVEDFDEEE
+866 LKLEDVEDFDEEE

-901 ILLEKLNIGFI
+901 TLLEKLNIGFI
-912 GENRTAKTAGVILNA
+912 GENRTVKTAGVILNA

-1031 IMLKLLLEKHKEDIV
+1031 IMLKLLLEKHKVSI
-1046 NLYEFTFIAQQ
+1046 LLPAQQ

-1091 ERQNSTLTKQELET
+1091 ERQNSTLTKQELEM

-1166 LGGSE
+1166 LGGS
-1171 QITKSA
+1171 TKSA

-1224 EASGLIKYEH
+1224 EASGLIK
-1234 WGLLDFAYPINKM
+1234 
-1247 KSGHYCIMCISS
+1247 
-1259 TASILDE
+1259 
-1266 FVRRMKLNENVI
+1266 
-1278 RHLTGFRRSKVCP
+1278 TGFRRSKVCP
-1291 LAASKDEDIDYK
+1291 LAASKDEGIDYK

-1325 ENIRTLGKLGEIV
+1325 ENIRTLGKLGEVV

-1362 LAKLEEQRL
+1362 LTKLEEQRL
-1371 LLEEENTKKLNVAK
+1371 LLEEENIKRLNVAK
-1385 ELASSLHDKFVI
+1385 ELALSLHDKFVV

-1427 IDHRNLSFGGISI
+1427 IDHRSLSFCGISI

-1479 QNQKSQQQEA
+1479 QNQKSEQQEA

-1500 GEAD
+1500 DDS

>member
-1 MPAVAITDS
+1 MFIHLRVHSVYSLLESSVKVEELIDLCLRDKMPAVAVTDS

-21 YAAGRGIQLIIGCNI
+21 YAASRGIQLIIGCNV
-36 IVKHSEQNLPILLL
+36 IVKCLEQNLPILLL
-50 AKNEQGYTNLVTLV
+50 AKSEQGYTNLVTLV
-64 SESFKKR
+64 SESFRKR

-87 LSMGLIALTGGC
+87 LSAGLIALTGGYDGI
-99 LAQLLLGQDK
+99 LAQLLFKQDK
-109 ETVEKLLSAFDGH
+109 ETIEKLLSAFNGH

-128 RHGLNKELELEEAL
+128 RHGLSKELELEETL
-142 IDFAYQRNVP
+142 IDFAYQHNIP

-216 LVIAKRCSYM
+216 LVVAKRCSYM

-248 LREQAVAGLEFRI
+248 LKEQAVAGLEFRI

-271 YYDRLNYELSV
+271 YYNRLDYELGV
-282 ITSMNYAG
+282 ITSMNYSG

-316 AGSIVAWGLQITDLD
+316 AGSIVAWALQITDLD

-347 VSMPDF
+347 ISMPDF

-401 YSQVDKIS
+401 YAQVDKIS

-480 YDPNSALPI
+480 YDPSSALPI

-521 LINRDEKKIDISSV
+521 LINRNEKKIDISLIS
-535 PLNDQKTYEMLSSGD
+535 LDDQKTYEMLSRGD

-569 KPDCI
+569 RPDCI

-595 VARKHGLEKPDY
+595 IARKHGLEKPDY
-607 IHPLLEGVLKETF
+607 IHSLLEGVLKETF

-638 YSLAEADLLRRA
+638 YSLSEADLLRRA

-655 KEEMDKQR
+655 KKEMDKQR

-701 AYAVISYQTAYLKAN
+701 AYAVISYQTAYLKTN

-736 NLFYHAAKFSGVT
+736 NLFYHAAKFSGVS
-749 VLPPD
+749 VLAPD
-754 INKSQAEFSIEG
+754 VSKSKAEFSIEG
-766 ECIRYGIAALRNVG
+766 EHIRYGIAALRNVG
-780 FSIAEGIVNTRSSA
+780 FSIAEEIVGARSNA

-804 SGHIINKR
+804 SGHIVNKR

-822 FDSVHK
+822 CDSVHK
-828 NRKQLYES
+828 NRKQLCES
-836 MDMLI
+836 IDTLI
-841 YFANKNKQDRESSQ
+841 YFANKNRQDRESNQ
-855 AALFGS
+855 AILFGN

-866 PKFENVEDFDEEE
+866 PKLKNVGDFNEEE

-901 ILLEKLNIGFI
+901 ALLEKLNIGFI
-912 GENRTAKTAGVILNA
+912 GENKVTRTAGVILNV
-927 RMRTSERG
+927 RIRTSERG
-935 RFVILTL
+935 RFVILVL

-962 RDLFSPGTF
+962 RNLFLSGTF
-971 VIIDLEASE
+971 VIIDLETSE
-980 NTTRLA
+980 NTTRLV

-991 EFTKRI
+991 EFTERI
-997 TSTIKELV
+997 TSMMRKLV
-1005 LTTECTDSQKAAMEL
+1005 LTTVCEDSQKAALEL
-1020 NTILKDEGRTK
+1020 SSVLKNEGRTK
-1031 IMLKLLLEKHKEDIV
+1031 IMLKLLLEKQKVSI
-1046 NLYEFTFIAQQ
+1046 
-1057 GLLQQEVEEMVQE
+1057 LLP
-1070 LAVSLKNIKADVI
+1070 
-1083 FQKIKSLM
+1083 
-1091 ERQNSTLTKQELET
+1091 
-1105 RAENIKEGL
+1105 G
-1114 VAYSDFLEDLTKILW
+1114 AYSITPQVVYEI
-1129 VELEE
+1129 
-1134 DLSNLKEVKS
+1134 SNLSWIKGIE
-1144 KIDKELKDD
+1144 IDTNSL
-1153 LKDLGITQDFIKF
+1153 
-1166 LGGSE
+1166 
-1171 QITKSA
+1171 
-1177 FIHNAVNALK
+1177 
-1187 RNISEHLIKIFQDIL
+1187 LI
-1202 KDFRINGPTQSSKA
+1202 
-1216 LEMLLENI
+1216 
-1224 EASGLIKYEH
+1224 
-1234 WGLLDFAYPINKM
+1234 
-1247 KSGHYCIMCISS
+1247 
-1259 TASILDE
+1259 
-1266 FVRRMKLNENVI
+1266 
-1278 RHLTGFRRSKVCP
+1278 
-1291 LAASKDEDIDYK
+1291 
-1303 NTDLLSKFTSD
+1303 
-1314 YGRILPRRLTG
+1314 
-1325 ENIRTLGKLGEIV
+1325 
-1338 KVKPGYARNF
+1338 
-1348 LFPQRKAVKATKEN
+1348 
-1362 LAKLEEQRL
+1362 
-1371 LLEEENTKKLNVAK
+1371 
-1385 ELASSLHDKFVI
+1385 
-1397 LIKQASEDGKIFG
+1397 
-1410 SVTTREI
+1410 
-1417 AKVLLQEGHA
+1417 
-1427 IDHRNLSFGGISI
+1427 
-1440 KNLGEYQVNV
+1440 
-1450 ELHSEVV
+1450 
-1457 VPITIYVV
+1457 
-1465 KSETDANELRQVKL
+1465 
-1479 QNQKSQQQEA
+1479 
-1489 EQDANKEATDG
+1489 
-1500 GEAD
+1500 

>member
-1 MPAVAITDS
+1 MFIHLRVHSVYSLLESSVKIEELIGLCLRNKMPAVAITDS

-36 IVKHSEQNLPILLL
+36 IVKHSEQNLSILLL

-64 SESFKKR
+64 SESFRKR

-87 LSMGLIALTGGC
+87 LSTGLIALTGGC

-128 RHGLNKELELEEAL
+128 RHGLNKELELEGAL
-142 IDFAYQRNVP
+142 IDFAYQRNIP
-152 LVATNDVFFP
+152 LVATNDVFFT

-204 LFSDIPEAIHNT
+204 LFSDIPEAIYNT
-216 LVIAKRCSYM
+216 LVVARRCSYM

-248 LREQAVAGLEFRI
+248 LREQSIAGLELRI
-261 ANETDIDLKQ
+261 ATETDISLKQ
-271 YYDRLNYELSV
+271 YHNRLNYELGI

-301 SKANGIPVGPGRGSG
+301 SKANGVPVGPGRGSG
-316 AGSIVAWGLQITDLD
+316 AGSIVAWALQITDLD

-347 VSMPDF
+347 ISMPDF

-362 DLVIDYVQKKY
+362 DLVIDYVWKKY

-401 YSQVDKIS
+401 YAQVDKIS

-472 LENFVPVY
+472 LENFFPVY

-521 LINRDEKKIDISSV
+521 LVNRNEKKIDISSV
-535 PLNDQKTYEMLSSGD
+535 PLNDQKTYKMLSRGD
-550 SIGVFQLE
+550 AIGVFQLE

-595 VARKHGLEKPDY
+595 IARKHGLEKPDY
-607 IHPLLEGVLKETF
+607 IHPLLEEVLKETF

-663 ELFIQGATKNGVDYD
+663 ELFIQGATKNGVGYD

-701 AYAVISYQTAYLKAN
+701 AYAIISYQTAYLKAN

-736 NLFYHAAKFSGVT
+736 NLFYHAAKFSGVA
-749 VLPPD
+749 VLSPD
-754 INKSQAEFSIEG
+754 ISKSKAKFSIES
-766 ECIRYGIAALRNVG
+766 EHVRYGIAALRNVG
-780 FSIAEGIVNTRSSA
+780 LSIAEGVVNARSSP
-794 YKDIWEFIQN
+794 YKDIWEFVQN

-822 FDSVHK
+822 FDSVHQ

-836 MDMLI
+836 IDTLI
-841 YFANKNKQDRESSQ
+841 YFANKNRQSNQ
-855 AALFGS
+855 AVLFGN

-866 PKFENVEDFDEEE
+866 PKLEDVEDFNEEE

-901 ILLEKLNIGFI
+901 TLLKKLNIGFI
-912 GENRTAKTAGVILNA
+912 GESKTTKTAGVILNV

-947 VSEIAFYNN
+947 VSEVAFYNN

-962 RDLFSPGTF
+962 RNLFSPGTF
-971 VIIDLEASE
+971 VVIDLEISE
-980 NTTRLA
+980 SITRLS

-991 EFTKRI
+991 EFTEKV
-997 TSTIKELV
+997 TSLMRGLV
-1005 LTTECTDSQKAAMEL
+1005 LTAVCADLQKVAEEL
-1020 NTILKDEGRTK
+1020 NSVLKNGGKTK
-1031 IMLKLLLEKHKEDIV
+1031 IMLELLLEKHKVSI
-1046 NLYEFTFIAQQ
+1046 
-1057 GLLQQEVEEMVQE
+1057 LLP
-1070 LAVSLKNIKADVI
+1070 
-1083 FQKIKSLM
+1083 
-1091 ERQNSTLTKQELET
+1091 
-1105 RAENIKEGL
+1105 G
-1114 VAYSDFLEDLTKILW
+1114 AYSITPQAICEI
-1129 VELEE
+1129 
-1134 DLSNLKEVKS
+1134 SNLSWIK
-1144 KIDKELKDD
+1144 
-1153 LKDLGITQDFIKF
+1153 GIEINTNN
-1166 LGGSE
+1166 L
-1171 QITKSA
+1171 
-1177 FIHNAVNALK
+1177 
-1187 RNISEHLIKIFQDIL
+1187 LI
-1202 KDFRINGPTQSSKA
+1202 
-1216 LEMLLENI
+1216 
-1224 EASGLIKYEH
+1224 
-1234 WGLLDFAYPINKM
+1234 
-1247 KSGHYCIMCISS
+1247 
-1259 TASILDE
+1259 
-1266 FVRRMKLNENVI
+1266 
-1278 RHLTGFRRSKVCP
+1278 
-1291 LAASKDEDIDYK
+1291 
-1303 NTDLLSKFTSD
+1303 
-1314 YGRILPRRLTG
+1314 
-1325 ENIRTLGKLGEIV
+1325 
-1338 KVKPGYARNF
+1338 
-1348 LFPQRKAVKATKEN
+1348 
-1362 LAKLEEQRL
+1362 
-1371 LLEEENTKKLNVAK
+1371 
-1385 ELASSLHDKFVI
+1385 
-1397 LIKQASEDGKIFG
+1397 
-1410 SVTTREI
+1410 
-1417 AKVLLQEGHA
+1417 
-1427 IDHRNLSFGGISI
+1427 
-1440 KNLGEYQVNV
+1440 
-1450 ELHSEVV
+1450 
-1457 VPITIYVV
+1457 
-1465 KSETDANELRQVKL
+1465 
-1479 QNQKSQQQEA
+1479 
-1489 EQDANKEATDG
+1489 
-1500 GEAD
+1500 

>member
-1 MPAVAITDS
+1 MFIHLRVHSVYSLLESSVKIEELSSLCLLNKMPAVTITDS

-21 YAAGRGIQLIIGCNI
+21 YASSRGIQLIIGCNI
-36 IVKHSEQNLPILLL
+36 IVRHSEQNLPILLL
-50 AKNEQGYTNLVTLV
+50 AKNERGYANLVTLV
-64 SESFKKR
+64 SESFRKR
-71 KNNSDIPYVDF
+71 ENSNDIPCVDF
-82 DELLN
+82 NELLN
-87 LSMGLIALTGGC
+87 SSSDLISLTGGYDGI
-99 LAQLLLGQDK
+99 LAQLLLKQDK
-109 ETVEKLLSAFDGH
+109 ETIKRLLLAFNGH

-128 RHGLNKELELEEAL
+128 RHGLNKELEIEETL
-142 IDFAYQRNVP
+142 IDFAYQHDVP
-152 LVATNDVFFP
+152 LVATNDVFFL

-169 YDILTCI
+169 YDILRCI

-204 LFSDIPEAIHNT
+204 LFSDIPEAIYNT
-216 LVIAKRCSYM
+216 SVVARRCSYM

-248 LREQAVAGLEFRI
+248 LKEQAISGLELRI
-261 ANETDIDLKQ
+261 AQSSSVISSHDAGIKEKRNMDPSIKHWDDTHDVDFKQ
-271 YYDRLNYELSV
+271 YRDRLNYELSV
-282 ITSMNYAG
+282 IISMDYAG

-316 AGSIVAWGLQITDLD
+316 AGSIVAWAMQITDLD

-347 VSMPDF
+347 ISMPDF

-362 DLVIDYVQKKY
+362 DLVIDYVRKKY

-401 YSQVDKIS
+401 YAQVDKIS

-419 VTLSQAIEF
+419 VTLSQAIEL

-450 KLEGIYRH
+450 KLEGIYRY

-506 FLGLGTLTLIDHVCR
+506 FLGLGTLTLIDHICR
-521 LINRDEKKIDISSV
+521 LINRNERKIDISSI
-535 PLNDQKTYEMLSSGD
+535 PLDDQRTYELISRGD

-584 RPGPMDNIPTY
+584 RPGPIDNISTY

-607 IHPLLEGVLKETF
+607 IHPLLERVLKETF

-716 YPLEFFTAL
+716 YPLEFFIAL

-736 NLFYHAAKFSGVT
+736 NLFYHAAKFSGVS
-749 VLPPD
+749 VLSPD
-754 INKSQAEFSIEG
+754 INKSKAEFLIED
-766 ECIRYGIAALRNVG
+766 ERIRCGIAALRNVG

-804 SGHIINKR
+804 SGHIINKKV
-812 ALESL
+812 LESL

-822 FDSVHK
+822 CDSVHQ

-836 MDMLI
+836 IDTLI
-841 YFANKNKQDRESSQ
+841 YFANKNRQDKESNQ
-855 AALFGS
+855 AVLFGN

-866 PKFENVEDFDEEE
+866 PKLEDVEDFNEDE

-901 ILLEKLNIGFI
+901 ALLKKLNIGFI
-912 GENRTAKTAGVILNA
+912 GEGKTTKTAGVILNA

-935 RFVILTL
+935 RFIILTL

-956 EIIEEK
+956 KIIEEK
-962 RDLFSPGTF
+962 KKLFSPGTF

-980 NTTRLA
+980 NTTRST
-986 GKDIS
+986 GKNIS
-991 EFTKRI
+991 EFTERI
-997 TSTIKELV
+997 TSLMKGLV
-1005 LTTECTDSQKAAMEL
+1005 LTGCADSQTAAMEL
-1020 NTILKDEGRTK
+1020 SSVLKDGGRTK
-1031 IMLKLLLEKHKEDIV
+1031 IMLELLLEKHKVSILLPGAYSITPQAVCEIS
-1046 NLYEFTFIAQQ
+1046 NLSWIKGIEIDTN
-1057 GLLQQEVEEMVQE
+1057 GLL
-1070 LAVSLKNIKADVI
+1070 I
-1083 FQKIKSLM
+1083 
-1091 ERQNSTLTKQELET
+1091 
-1105 RAENIKEGL
+1105 
-1114 VAYSDFLEDLTKILW
+1114 
-1129 VELEE
+1129 
-1134 DLSNLKEVKS
+1134 
-1144 KIDKELKDD
+1144 
-1153 LKDLGITQDFIKF
+1153 
-1166 LGGSE
+1166 
-1171 QITKSA
+1171 
-1177 FIHNAVNALK
+1177 
-1187 RNISEHLIKIFQDIL
+1187 
-1202 KDFRINGPTQSSKA
+1202 
-1216 LEMLLENI
+1216 
-1224 EASGLIKYEH
+1224 
-1234 WGLLDFAYPINKM
+1234 
-1247 KSGHYCIMCISS
+1247 
-1259 TASILDE
+1259 
-1266 FVRRMKLNENVI
+1266 
-1278 RHLTGFRRSKVCP
+1278 
-1291 LAASKDEDIDYK
+1291 
-1303 NTDLLSKFTSD
+1303 
-1314 YGRILPRRLTG
+1314 
-1325 ENIRTLGKLGEIV
+1325 
-1338 KVKPGYARNF
+1338 
-1348 LFPQRKAVKATKEN
+1348 
-1362 LAKLEEQRL
+1362 
-1371 LLEEENTKKLNVAK
+1371 
-1385 ELASSLHDKFVI
+1385 
-1397 LIKQASEDGKIFG
+1397 
-1410 SVTTREI
+1410 
-1417 AKVLLQEGHA
+1417 
-1427 IDHRNLSFGGISI
+1427 
-1440 KNLGEYQVNV
+1440 
-1450 ELHSEVV
+1450 
-1457 VPITIYVV
+1457 
-1465 KSETDANELRQVKL
+1465 
-1479 QNQKSQQQEA
+1479 
-1489 EQDANKEATDG
+1489 
-1500 GEAD
+1500 

>member
-1 MPAVAITDS
+1 MLSFFVDLKFFMFIHLRVHSVYSLLESSVKIEELIGLCLRNKMPAVAITDS

-21 YAAGRGIQLIIGCNI
+21 YAASRGIQLIIGCNI

-64 SESFKKR
+64 SESFRKR

-87 LSMGLIALTGGC
+87 LSTGLIALTGGC

-109 ETVEKLLSAFDGH
+109 ETVEKLLSAFNGH

-142 IDFAYQRNVP
+142 IDFAYQRNIP

-450 KLEGIYRH
+450 RLEGIYRH

-521 LINRDEKKIDISSV
+521 LINRDGKKIDISSV
-535 PLNDQKTYEMLSSGD
+535 PLNDQKTYEILSSGD

-607 IHPLLEGVLKETF
+607 IHPLLEEVLKETF

-749 VLPPD
+749 VLSPD
-754 INKSQAEFSIEG
+754 INKSQAEFSIED
-766 ECIRYGIAALRNVG
+766 ERIRYGIAALRNVG
-780 FSIAEGIVNTRSSA
+780 FSIAEGIVNVRSSA
-794 YKDIWEFIQN
+794 CKDIWEFIQN

-836 MDMLI
+836 MDTLI

-866 PKFENVEDFDEEE
+866 PKLENVEDFDEEE

-901 ILLEKLNIGFI
+901 TLLEKLNIGFI

-962 RDLFSPGTF
+962 RDLLSPGTF

-991 EFTKRI
+991 EFTKRV

-1031 IMLKLLLEKHKEDIV
+1031 IMLKLLLEKHKVSI
-1046 NLYEFTFIAQQ
+1046 
-1057 GLLQQEVEEMVQE
+1057 LLP
-1070 LAVSLKNIKADVI
+1070 
-1083 FQKIKSLM
+1083 
-1091 ERQNSTLTKQELET
+1091 
-1105 RAENIKEGL
+1105 G
-1114 VAYSDFLEDLTKILW
+1114 AYSIAPQVIYEI
-1129 VELEE
+1129 
-1134 DLSNLKEVKS
+1134 SNLS
-1144 KIDKELKDD
+1144 W
-1153 LKDLGITQDFIKF
+1153 IKGVEINTNN
-1166 LGGSE
+1166 L
-1171 QITKSA
+1171 
-1177 FIHNAVNALK
+1177 
-1187 RNISEHLIKIFQDIL
+1187 LI
-1202 KDFRINGPTQSSKA
+1202 
-1216 LEMLLENI
+1216 
-1224 EASGLIKYEH
+1224 
-1234 WGLLDFAYPINKM
+1234 
-1247 KSGHYCIMCISS
+1247 
-1259 TASILDE
+1259 
-1266 FVRRMKLNENVI
+1266 
-1278 RHLTGFRRSKVCP
+1278 
-1291 LAASKDEDIDYK
+1291 
-1303 NTDLLSKFTSD
+1303 
-1314 YGRILPRRLTG
+1314 
-1325 ENIRTLGKLGEIV
+1325 
-1338 KVKPGYARNF
+1338 
-1348 LFPQRKAVKATKEN
+1348 
-1362 LAKLEEQRL
+1362 
-1371 LLEEENTKKLNVAK
+1371 
-1385 ELASSLHDKFVI
+1385 
-1397 LIKQASEDGKIFG
+1397 
-1410 SVTTREI
+1410 
-1417 AKVLLQEGHA
+1417 
-1427 IDHRNLSFGGISI
+1427 
-1440 KNLGEYQVNV
+1440 
-1450 ELHSEVV
+1450 
-1457 VPITIYVV
+1457 
-1465 KSETDANELRQVKL
+1465 
-1479 QNQKSQQQEA
+1479 
-1489 EQDANKEATDG
+1489 
-1500 GEAD
+1500 

>member
-1 MPAVAITDS
+1 MLSFFVDLKFFMFIHLRVHSVYSLLESSVKIEELIGLCLRNKMPAVAITDS

-21 YAAGRGIQLIIGCNI
+21 YAASRGIQLIIGCNI

-64 SESFKKR
+64 SESFRKR

-87 LSMGLIALTGGC
+87 LSTGLIALTGGS

-109 ETVEKLLSAFDGH
+109 ETVEKLLSAFNGH

-142 IDFAYQRNVP
+142 IDFAYQRNIP

-450 KLEGIYRH
+450 RLEGIYRH

-521 LINRDEKKIDISSV
+521 LINRDGKKIDISSV
-535 PLNDQKTYEMLSSGD
+535 PLNDQKTYEILSSGD

-607 IHPLLEGVLKETF
+607 IHPLLEEVLKETF

-749 VLPPD
+749 VLSPD
-754 INKSQAEFSIEG
+754 INNSQAEFSIED
-766 ECIRYGIAALRNVG
+766 ERIRYGIAALRNVG
-780 FSIAEGIVNTRSSA
+780 FSIVEGIVNVRSSA
-794 YKDIWEFIQN
+794 CKDIWEFIQN

-836 MDMLI
+836 MDTLI
-841 YFANKNKQDRESSQ
+841 YFANKNKQDKESSQ

-866 PKFENVEDFDEEE
+866 PKLENVEDFDEEE

-901 ILLEKLNIGFI
+901 TLLEKLNIGFI
-912 GENRTAKTAGVILNA
+912 
-927 RMRTSERG
+927 
-935 RFVILTL
+935 
-942 SDPHN
+942 
-947 VSEIAFYNN
+947 
-956 EIIEEK
+956 
-962 RDLFSPGTF
+962 
-971 VIIDLEASE
+971 
-980 NTTRLA
+980 
-986 GKDIS
+986 
-991 EFTKRI
+991 
-997 TSTIKELV
+997 
-1005 LTTECTDSQKAAMEL
+1005 
-1020 NTILKDEGRTK
+1020 
-1031 IMLKLLLEKHKEDIV
+1031 
-1046 NLYEFTFIAQQ
+1046 
-1057 GLLQQEVEEMVQE
+1057 
-1070 LAVSLKNIKADVI
+1070 
-1083 FQKIKSLM
+1083 
-1091 ERQNSTLTKQELET
+1091 
-1105 RAENIKEGL
+1105 
-1114 VAYSDFLEDLTKILW
+1114 
-1129 VELEE
+1129 
-1134 DLSNLKEVKS
+1134 
-1144 KIDKELKDD
+1144 
-1153 LKDLGITQDFIKF
+1153 
-1166 LGGSE
+1166 
-1171 QITKSA
+1171 
-1177 FIHNAVNALK
+1177 
-1187 RNISEHLIKIFQDIL
+1187 
-1202 KDFRINGPTQSSKA
+1202 
-1216 LEMLLENI
+1216 
-1224 EASGLIKYEH
+1224 
-1234 WGLLDFAYPINKM
+1234 
-1247 KSGHYCIMCISS
+1247 
-1259 TASILDE
+1259 
-1266 FVRRMKLNENVI
+1266 
-1278 RHLTGFRRSKVCP
+1278 
-1291 LAASKDEDIDYK
+1291 
-1303 NTDLLSKFTSD
+1303 
-1314 YGRILPRRLTG
+1314 
-1325 ENIRTLGKLGEIV
+1325 
-1338 KVKPGYARNF
+1338 
-1348 LFPQRKAVKATKEN
+1348 
-1362 LAKLEEQRL
+1362 
-1371 LLEEENTKKLNVAK
+1371 
-1385 ELASSLHDKFVI
+1385 
-1397 LIKQASEDGKIFG
+1397 
-1410 SVTTREI
+1410 
-1417 AKVLLQEGHA
+1417 
-1427 IDHRNLSFGGISI
+1427 
-1440 KNLGEYQVNV
+1440 
-1450 ELHSEVV
+1450 
-1457 VPITIYVV
+1457 
-1465 KSETDANELRQVKL
+1465 
-1479 QNQKSQQQEA
+1479 
-1489 EQDANKEATDG
+1489 
-1500 GEAD
+1500 

>member
-1 MPAVAITDS
+1 MFIHLRVHSVYSLLESSVKIEELIGLCVQNKMPAVAVTDS

-21 YAAGRGIQLIIGCNI
+21 YAANRGIQPIIGCNI
-36 IVKHSEQNLPILLL
+36 VVKHDDQDLSILLL
-50 AKNEQGYTNLVTLV
+50 AKDEQGYTNLVSLV
-64 SESFKKR
+64 SESFRKR
-71 KNNSDIPYVDF
+71 KIGSDTPYIDF

-87 LSMGLIALTGGC
+87 SNAGLIALTGGC
-99 LAQLLLGQDK
+99 EGILAQLLSAQDK
-109 ETVEKLLSAFDGH
+109 ETIGRLISTFGDR

-128 RHGLNKELELEEAL
+128 RHGLSRELELEEIL
-142 IDFAYQRNVP
+142 IDFAYQHNIP
-152 LVATNDVFFP
+152 LVATNDVFFS

-176 SEGSYALE
+176 SEGSYAVE
-184 NNRKKLTTEHYFKSV
+184 GNRKKLTTEHYFKSV
-199 AEMEE
+199 TEMEK

-216 LVIAKRCSYM
+216 LVIAQRCSYM
-226 PRSRQPILPKFP
+226 PRSRLPILPKFP
-238 CRENKTENEE
+238 CREGKTENEE
-248 LREQAVAGLEFRI
+248 LKEQATAGLKLRI
-261 ANETDIDLKQ
+261 ANETDIILKQ
-271 YYDRLNYELSV
+271 YYDRLDYELSV

-316 AGSIVAWGLQITDLD
+316 AGSIVAWSLQITDLD

-347 VSMPDF
+347 ISMPDF

-362 DLVIDYVQKKY
+362 DQVIDYVQKKY

-395 RVLQMP
+395 RVMQMP

-419 VTLSQAIEF
+419 VTLSQAIEL

-480 YDPNSALPI
+480 YDSNSALPI

-499 AGLIKFD
+499 AGLVKFD
-506 FLGLGTLTLIDHVCR
+506 FLGLGTLTLIDRVCR
-521 LINRDEKKIDISSV
+521 LINRDGEKIDILAV
-535 PLNDQKTYEMLSSGD
+535 DLDDQKTYEMLSRGD
-550 SIGVFQLE
+550 AIGVFQLE
-558 SSGMREALIKL
+558 SSGMRESLIKL

-574 EDIIALISLY
+574 GDIIALISLY

-595 VARKHGLEKPDY
+595 IARKHGLEKPDY
-607 IHPLLEGVLKETF
+607 IHPLLEEVLKETF

-655 KEEMDKQR
+655 KAEMDKQR
-663 ELFIQGATKNGVDYD
+663 ELFVSGATKNGIDYD

-701 AYAVISYQTAYLKAN
+701 AYAIISYQTAYLKAN

-754 INKSQAEFSIEG
+754 INKSQAEFCIEG

-780 FSIAEGIVNTRSSA
+780 FSIAQGIVNERSG
-794 YKDIWEFIQN
+794 YYNDIWEFIQN

-822 FDSVHK
+822 CDSVHK

-836 MDMLI
+836 IGTLI
-841 YFANKNKQDRESSQ
+841 YFANKNKQDRESNQS
-855 AALFGS
+855 ALFGD

-866 PKFENVEDFDEEE
+866 PKLENVEDFDEDE

-894 HPLEKFR
+894 HPLKKFR
-901 ILLEKLNIGFI
+901 VFLEQLNIGFI
-912 GENRTAKTAGVILNA
+912 GEHKTAKTAGVILNA

-962 RDLFSPGTF
+962 RDLFTPGTF
-971 VIIDLEASE
+971 VIIDLETSGDR
-980 NTTRLA
+980 TRLV

-991 EFTKRI
+991 DFTERV
-997 TSTIKELV
+997 TSAIKGLI
-1005 LTTECTDSQKAAMEL
+1005 LIIDSADPQKFTMEL
-1020 NTILKDEGRTK
+1020 QEILKSRGKTK
-1031 IMLKLLLEKHKEDIV
+1031 VLLKLLLEKHKVSILLPDTYSIAPQV
-1046 NLYEFTFIAQQ
+1046 IYEI
-1057 GLLQQEVEEMVQE
+1057 
-1070 LAVSLKNIKADVI
+1070 
-1083 FQKIKSLM
+1083 
-1091 ERQNSTLTKQELET
+1091 
-1105 RAENIKEGL
+1105 
-1114 VAYSDFLEDLTKILW
+1114 
-1129 VELEE
+1129 
-1134 DLSNLKEVKS
+1134 SNLSWVKDVE
-1144 KIDKELKDD
+1144 INTNNL
-1153 LKDLGITQDFIKF
+1153 
-1166 LGGSE
+1166 
-1171 QITKSA
+1171 
-1177 FIHNAVNALK
+1177 
-1187 RNISEHLIKIFQDIL
+1187 LI
-1202 KDFRINGPTQSSKA
+1202 
-1216 LEMLLENI
+1216 
-1224 EASGLIKYEH
+1224 
-1234 WGLLDFAYPINKM
+1234 
-1247 KSGHYCIMCISS
+1247 
-1259 TASILDE
+1259 
-1266 FVRRMKLNENVI
+1266 
-1278 RHLTGFRRSKVCP
+1278 
-1291 LAASKDEDIDYK
+1291 
-1303 NTDLLSKFTSD
+1303 
-1314 YGRILPRRLTG
+1314 
-1325 ENIRTLGKLGEIV
+1325 
-1338 KVKPGYARNF
+1338 
-1348 LFPQRKAVKATKEN
+1348 
-1362 LAKLEEQRL
+1362 
-1371 LLEEENTKKLNVAK
+1371 
-1385 ELASSLHDKFVI
+1385 
-1397 LIKQASEDGKIFG
+1397 
-1410 SVTTREI
+1410 
-1417 AKVLLQEGHA
+1417 
-1427 IDHRNLSFGGISI
+1427 
-1440 KNLGEYQVNV
+1440 
-1450 ELHSEVV
+1450 
-1457 VPITIYVV
+1457 
-1465 KSETDANELRQVKL
+1465 
-1479 QNQKSQQQEA
+1479 
-1489 EQDANKEATDG
+1489 
-1500 GEAD
+1500 

>member
-1 MPAVAITDS
+1 MIRGLAEFVKEVFCILTLDLRNLIGFCSHENYVLMSKLMLSFFVDLKFFMFIHLRVHSVYSLLESSVKIEELIGLCLRNKMPAVAITDS

-16 LEFAE
+16 LEFSE
-21 YAAGRGIQLIIGCNI
+21 YAASRGIQLIIGCNI

-199 AEMEE
+199 AEMEK

-419 VTLSQAIEF
+419 VTLSQAIEL

-956 EIIEEK
+956 EIIEGK

-1031 IMLKLLLEKHKEDIV
+1031 IMLKLLLETHKVSI
-1046 NLYEFTFIAQQ
+1046 
-1057 GLLQQEVEEMVQE
+1057 LLP
-1070 LAVSLKNIKADVI
+1070 
-1083 FQKIKSLM
+1083 
-1091 ERQNSTLTKQELET
+1091 
-1105 RAENIKEGL
+1105 G
-1114 VAYSDFLEDLTKILW
+1114 AYSIAPQVIYEI
-1129 VELEE
+1129 
-1134 DLSNLKEVKS
+1134 SNLS
-1144 KIDKELKDD
+1144 W
-1153 LKDLGITQDFIKF
+1153 IKGVEINTNN
-1166 LGGSE
+1166 L
-1171 QITKSA
+1171 
-1177 FIHNAVNALK
+1177 
-1187 RNISEHLIKIFQDIL
+1187 LI
-1202 KDFRINGPTQSSKA
+1202 
-1216 LEMLLENI
+1216 
-1224 EASGLIKYEH
+1224 
-1234 WGLLDFAYPINKM
+1234 
-1247 KSGHYCIMCISS
+1247 
-1259 TASILDE
+1259 
-1266 FVRRMKLNENVI
+1266 
-1278 RHLTGFRRSKVCP
+1278 
-1291 LAASKDEDIDYK
+1291 
-1303 NTDLLSKFTSD
+1303 
-1314 YGRILPRRLTG
+1314 
-1325 ENIRTLGKLGEIV
+1325 
-1338 KVKPGYARNF
+1338 
-1348 LFPQRKAVKATKEN
+1348 
-1362 LAKLEEQRL
+1362 
-1371 LLEEENTKKLNVAK
+1371 
-1385 ELASSLHDKFVI
+1385 
-1397 LIKQASEDGKIFG
+1397 
-1410 SVTTREI
+1410 
-1417 AKVLLQEGHA
+1417 
-1427 IDHRNLSFGGISI
+1427 
-1440 KNLGEYQVNV
+1440 
-1450 ELHSEVV
+1450 
-1457 VPITIYVV
+1457 
-1465 KSETDANELRQVKL
+1465 
-1479 QNQKSQQQEA
+1479 
-1489 EQDANKEATDG
+1489 
-1500 GEAD
+1500 

>member
-1 MPAVAITDS
+1 MRFVKLTLLHILISKLMLSLTIANLKFFMFIHLRVHSVYSLLESSVKIEELIGLCLQNKMPAVAVTDS

-21 YAAGRGIQLIIGCNI
+21 YAASRGIQLIIGCNI
-36 IVKHSEQNLPILLL
+36 IVRHLEQNLSILLL

-82 DELLN
+82 DELLSFN
-87 LSMGLIALTGGC
+87 TGLIALTGGC
-99 LAQLLLGQDK
+99 LAQLLLEQDK

-142 IDFAYQRNVP
+142 IDFAYQRNIP
-152 LVATNDVFFP
+152 LVATNDVFFS

-199 AEMEE
+199 EEMEE
-204 LFSDIPEAIHNT
+204 LFSDIPEAIYNT

-261 ANETDIDLKQ
+261 ANETDINLKQ

-301 SKANGIPVGPGRGSG
+301 SKANSIPVGPGRGSG
-316 AGSIVAWGLQITDLD
+316 AGSIVAWSLQITDLD

-347 VSMPDF
+347 ISMPDF

-521 LINRDEKKIDISSV
+521 LINRDEKKFDISSV
-535 PLNDQKTYEMLSSGD
+535 SLIDQRTYEMLSRGD

-607 IHPLLEGVLKETF
+607 IHPLLEKVLKETF

-663 ELFIQGATKNGVDYD
+663 ELFVQGATKNGVDYD

-701 AYAVISYQTAYLKAN
+701 AYAIISYQTAYLKAN

-736 NLFYHAAKFSGVT
+736 NLFYHAAKFSGVA
-749 VLPPD
+749 VLSPD
-754 INKSQAEFSIEG
+754 ISKSKAEFSIED
-766 ECIRYGIAALRNVG
+766 EHIRYGIAALRNVG
-780 FSIAEGIVNTRSSA
+780 FAIAEGIVNARSSS

-804 SGHIINKR
+804 LGHIINKR

-817 IKSGA
+817 IKSGT
-822 FDSVHK
+822 FDSVHQ

-836 MDMLI
+836 IDTLI
-841 YFANKNKQDRESSQ
+841 YFANKNRQSNQ
-855 AALFGS
+855 AVLFGN

-866 PKFENVEDFDEEE
+866 PKLEDVEDFNEEE

-894 HPLEKFR
+894 HPLKKFKT
-901 ILLEKLNIGFI
+901 LLKKLNIGFI
-912 GENRTAKTAGVILNA
+912 GESKTIKTAGVILNV

-962 RDLFSPGTF
+962 RNLFSPGAF
-971 VIIDLEASE
+971 VIIDLEISE
-980 NTTRLA
+980 NTTRLS

-991 EFTKRI
+991 EFTEKV
-997 TSTIKELV
+997 TSLMKGLV
-1005 LTTECTDSQKAAMEL
+1005 LTAVCADSQKVAEEL
-1020 NTILKDEGRTK
+1020 NSVLKNGGKTK
-1031 IMLKLLLEKHKEDIV
+1031 IMLKFLLEKHKV
-1046 NLYEFTFIAQQ
+1046 
-1057 GLLQQEVEEMVQE
+1057 
-1070 LAVSLKNIKADVI
+1070 
-1083 FQKIKSLM
+1083 
-1091 ERQNSTLTKQELET
+1091 
-1105 RAENIKEGL
+1105 
-1114 VAYSDFLEDLTKILW
+1114 
-1129 VELEE
+1129 
-1134 DLSNLKEVKS
+1134 
-1144 KIDKELKDD
+1144 
-1153 LKDLGITQDFIKF
+1153 
-1166 LGGSE
+1166 
-1171 QITKSA
+1171 
-1177 FIHNAVNALK
+1177 
-1187 RNISEHLIKIFQDIL
+1187 
-1202 KDFRINGPTQSSKA
+1202 
-1216 LEMLLENI
+1216 
-1224 EASGLIKYEH
+1224 
-1234 WGLLDFAYPINKM
+1234 
-1247 KSGHYCIMCISS
+1247 
-1259 TASILDE
+1259 SILLPGTYSITPQAIYE
-1266 FVRRMKLNENVI
+1266 I
-1278 RHLTGFRRSKVCP
+1278 SHLSWIEGV
-1291 LAASKDEDIDYK
+1291 EI
-1303 NTDLLSKFTSD
+1303 NTNNLL
-1314 YGRILPRRLTG
+1314 I
-1325 ENIRTLGKLGEIV
+1325 
-1338 KVKPGYARNF
+1338 
-1348 LFPQRKAVKATKEN
+1348 
-1362 LAKLEEQRL
+1362 
-1371 LLEEENTKKLNVAK
+1371 
-1385 ELASSLHDKFVI
+1385 
-1397 LIKQASEDGKIFG
+1397 
-1410 SVTTREI
+1410 
-1417 AKVLLQEGHA
+1417 
-1427 IDHRNLSFGGISI
+1427 
-1440 KNLGEYQVNV
+1440 
-1450 ELHSEVV
+1450 
-1457 VPITIYVV
+1457 
-1465 KSETDANELRQVKL
+1465 
-1479 QNQKSQQQEA
+1479 
-1489 EQDANKEATDG
+1489 
-1500 GEAD
+1500 

>member
-1 MPAVAITDS
+1 MLSLTIANLKFFMFIHLRVHSVYSLLESSVKIEELIGLCLQNKMPAVAVTDS

-21 YAAGRGIQLIIGCNI
+21 YAASRGIQLIIGCNI
-36 IVKHSEQNLPILLL
+36 IVRHLEQNLSILLL

-82 DELLN
+82 DELLSFN
-87 LSMGLIALTGGC
+87 TGLIALTGGC
-99 LAQLLLGQDK
+99 LAQLLLEQDK

-142 IDFAYQRNVP
+142 IDFAYQRNIP
-152 LVATNDVFFP
+152 LVATNDVFFS

-199 AEMEE
+199 EEMEE
-204 LFSDIPEAIHNT
+204 LFSDIPEAIYNT

-261 ANETDIDLKQ
+261 ANETDINLKQ

-301 SKANGIPVGPGRGSG
+301 SKANSIPVGPGRGSG
-316 AGSIVAWGLQITDLD
+316 AGSIVAWSLQITDLD

-347 VSMPDF
+347 ISMPDF

-521 LINRDEKKIDISSV
+521 LINRDEKKFDISSV
-535 PLNDQKTYEMLSSGD
+535 SLIDQRTYEMLSRGD

-607 IHPLLEGVLKETF
+607 IHPLLEKVLKETF

-663 ELFIQGATKNGVDYD
+663 ELFVQGATKNGVDYD

-701 AYAVISYQTAYLKAN
+701 AYAIISYQTAYLKAN

-736 NLFYHAAKFSGVT
+736 NLFYHAAKFSGVA
-749 VLPPD
+749 VLSPD
-754 INKSQAEFSIEG
+754 ISKSKAEFSIED
-766 ECIRYGIAALRNVG
+766 EHIRYGIAALRNVG
-780 FSIAEGIVNTRSSA
+780 FAIAEGIVNARSSS

-804 SGHIINKR
+804 LGHIINKR

-817 IKSGA
+817 IKSGT
-822 FDSVHK
+822 FDSVHQ

-836 MDMLI
+836 IDTLI
-841 YFANKNKQDRESSQ
+841 YFANKNRQSNQ
-855 AALFGS
+855 AVLFGN

-866 PKFENVEDFDEEE
+866 PKLEDVEDFNEEE

-894 HPLEKFR
+894 HPLKKFKT
-901 ILLEKLNIGFI
+901 LLKKLNIGFI
-912 GENRTAKTAGVILNA
+912 GESKTIKTAGVILNV

-962 RDLFSPGTF
+962 RNLFSPGAF
-971 VIIDLEASE
+971 VIIDLEISE
-980 NTTRLA
+980 NTTRLS

-991 EFTKRI
+991 EFTEKV
-997 TSTIKELV
+997 TSLMKGLV
-1005 LTTECTDSQKAAMEL
+1005 LTAVCADSQKVAEEL
-1020 NTILKDEGRTK
+1020 NSVLKNGGKTK
-1031 IMLKLLLEKHKEDIV
+1031 IMLKFLLEKHKV
-1046 NLYEFTFIAQQ
+1046 
-1057 GLLQQEVEEMVQE
+1057 
-1070 LAVSLKNIKADVI
+1070 
-1083 FQKIKSLM
+1083 
-1091 ERQNSTLTKQELET
+1091 
-1105 RAENIKEGL
+1105 
-1114 VAYSDFLEDLTKILW
+1114 
-1129 VELEE
+1129 
-1134 DLSNLKEVKS
+1134 
-1144 KIDKELKDD
+1144 
-1153 LKDLGITQDFIKF
+1153 
-1166 LGGSE
+1166 
-1171 QITKSA
+1171 
-1177 FIHNAVNALK
+1177 
-1187 RNISEHLIKIFQDIL
+1187 
-1202 KDFRINGPTQSSKA
+1202 
-1216 LEMLLENI
+1216 
-1224 EASGLIKYEH
+1224 
-1234 WGLLDFAYPINKM
+1234 
-1247 KSGHYCIMCISS
+1247 
-1259 TASILDE
+1259 SILLPGTYSITPQAIYE
-1266 FVRRMKLNENVI
+1266 I
-1278 RHLTGFRRSKVCP
+1278 SHLSWIEGV
-1291 LAASKDEDIDYK
+1291 EI
-1303 NTDLLSKFTSD
+1303 NTNNLL
-1314 YGRILPRRLTG
+1314 I
-1325 ENIRTLGKLGEIV
+1325 
-1338 KVKPGYARNF
+1338 
-1348 LFPQRKAVKATKEN
+1348 
-1362 LAKLEEQRL
+1362 
-1371 LLEEENTKKLNVAK
+1371 
-1385 ELASSLHDKFVI
+1385 
-1397 LIKQASEDGKIFG
+1397 
-1410 SVTTREI
+1410 
-1417 AKVLLQEGHA
+1417 
-1427 IDHRNLSFGGISI
+1427 
-1440 KNLGEYQVNV
+1440 
-1450 ELHSEVV
+1450 
-1457 VPITIYVV
+1457 
-1465 KSETDANELRQVKL
+1465 
-1479 QNQKSQQQEA
+1479 
-1489 EQDANKEATDG
+1489 
-1500 GEAD
+1500 

>member
-1 MPAVAITDS
+1 MFIHLRVHSVYSLLESSVKIEELIGLCLRNKMPAVAITDS

-16 LEFAE
+16 LEFSE
-21 YAAGRGIQLIIGCNI
+21 YAASRGIQLITGCNI
-36 IVKHSEQNLPILLL
+36 IVRYSEQNLPILLL
-50 AKNEQGYTNLVTLV
+50 TKNEQGYTNLVTLV
-64 SESFKKR
+64 SESFRKR

-87 LSMGLIALTGGC
+87 LSTGLITLTGGC
-99 LAQLLLGQDK
+99 DGILAQLLFRQDK
-109 ETVEKLLSAFDGH
+109 GIVEKLLLAFNGH

-128 RHGLNKELELEEAL
+128 RHGLNKELELEETL
-142 IDFAYQRNVP
+142 IDFAYQHNIP

-176 SEGSYALE
+176 SEGSYTLE

-199 AEMEE
+199 AEMEK

-248 LREQAVAGLEFRI
+248 LKEQATAGLELRL
-261 ANETDIDLKQ
+261 ANKIDIDLKQ

-316 AGSIVAWGLQITDLD
+316 AGSIVAWALQITDLD

-347 VSMPDF
+347 ISMPDF

-395 RVLQMP
+395 RVLQMS
-401 YSQVDKIS
+401 YTQVDKIS

-521 LINRDEKKIDISSV
+521 LINQNGKKIDIASV
-535 PLNDQKTYEMLSSGD
+535 SLNDRKTYEMLSNGD

-595 VARKHGLEKPDY
+595 IARKHGLEKPDY
-607 IHPLLEGVLKETF
+607 IHPLLERVLKETF

-655 KEEMDKQR
+655 KAEMDKQR
-663 ELFIQGATKNGVDYD
+663 KLFVQGATKNGVDYD

-736 NLFYHAAKFSGVT
+736 NLFYHAAKFSGVS
-749 VLPPD
+749 VLLPD
-754 INKSQAEFSIEG
+754 ISKSKAEFSIEG
-766 ECIRYGIAALRNVG
+766 KHIRYGIAALRNVG
-780 FSIAEGIVNTRSSA
+780 FSIAEGIVNTRSST

-804 SGHIINKR
+804 SGHITNKR

-822 FDSVHK
+822 CDSVHK

-836 MDMLI
+836 IDTLV
-841 YFANKNKQDRESSQ
+841 YFANKNRQDRESNQ
-855 AALFGS
+855 AVLFGNFN
-861 LDVLK
+861 VLK
-866 PKFENVEDFDEEE
+866 PKLEKVKDFNEEE
-879 KLEHELFSLGFYLTN
+879 KLEHELFSLGFYLTS

-901 ILLEKLNIGFI
+901 TLLEKLNIGFI
-912 GENRTAKTAGVILNA
+912 GENKIAKTAGVILNV

-956 EIIEEK
+956 EIIEKK
-962 RDLFSPGTF
+962 RNLFSPGTF
-971 VIIDLEASE
+971 VVVDLETSE
-980 NTTRLA
+980 NTTRLV
-986 GKDIS
+986 GRDIS
-991 EFTKRI
+991 EFTERI
-997 TSTIKELV
+997 TSVMKSLV
-1005 LTTECTDSQKAAMEL
+1005 LTTGCADSQKAAIEL
-1020 NTILKDEGRTK
+1020 NSVLKGDGKTK
-1031 IMLKLLLEKHKEDIV
+1031 IMLKLLFEKHTV
-1046 NLYEFTFIAQQ
+1046 NILLPGAYLITPQVVYEI
-1057 GLLQQEVEEMVQE
+1057 
-1070 LAVSLKNIKADVI
+1070 
-1083 FQKIKSLM
+1083 
-1091 ERQNSTLTKQELET
+1091 
-1105 RAENIKEGL
+1105 
-1114 VAYSDFLEDLTKILW
+1114 
-1129 VELEE
+1129 
-1134 DLSNLKEVKS
+1134 SNLSWIKGIE
-1144 KIDKELKDD
+1144 IDTNSL
-1153 LKDLGITQDFIKF
+1153 
-1166 LGGSE
+1166 
-1171 QITKSA
+1171 
-1177 FIHNAVNALK
+1177 
-1187 RNISEHLIKIFQDIL
+1187 LI
-1202 KDFRINGPTQSSKA
+1202 
-1216 LEMLLENI
+1216 
-1224 EASGLIKYEH
+1224 
-1234 WGLLDFAYPINKM
+1234 
-1247 KSGHYCIMCISS
+1247 
-1259 TASILDE
+1259 
-1266 FVRRMKLNENVI
+1266 
-1278 RHLTGFRRSKVCP
+1278 
-1291 LAASKDEDIDYK
+1291 
-1303 NTDLLSKFTSD
+1303 
-1314 YGRILPRRLTG
+1314 
-1325 ENIRTLGKLGEIV
+1325 
-1338 KVKPGYARNF
+1338 
-1348 LFPQRKAVKATKEN
+1348 
-1362 LAKLEEQRL
+1362 
-1371 LLEEENTKKLNVAK
+1371 
-1385 ELASSLHDKFVI
+1385 
-1397 LIKQASEDGKIFG
+1397 
-1410 SVTTREI
+1410 
-1417 AKVLLQEGHA
+1417 
-1427 IDHRNLSFGGISI
+1427 
-1440 KNLGEYQVNV
+1440 
-1450 ELHSEVV
+1450 
-1457 VPITIYVV
+1457 
-1465 KSETDANELRQVKL
+1465 
-1479 QNQKSQQQEA
+1479 
-1489 EQDANKEATDG
+1489 
-1500 GEAD
+1500 

>member
-1 MPAVAITDS
+1 MFIHLRVHSVYSLLESSVKIEELSSLCLRNKMPAVAITDS

-21 YAAGRGIQLIIGCNI
+21 YAASRGIQLIIGCNI
-36 IVKHSEQNLPILLL
+36 IVRHSEQNLPILLL

-64 SESFKKR
+64 SESFRKR
-71 KNNSDIPYVDF
+71 ENSNDIPYVDF

-87 LSMGLIALTGGC
+87 LNSGLIALTCGYDGI
-99 LAQLLLGQDK
+99 LAQLLLKQDK
-109 ETVEKLLSAFDGH
+109 ETIKRLLSAFNGH

-128 RHGLNKELELEEAL
+128 RHGLSKELELEETL
-142 IDFAYQRNVP
+142 IDFAYQHDIP
-152 LVATNDVFFP
+152 LVATNDVFFL

-169 YDILTCI
+169 YNILTCI
-176 SEGSYALE
+176 SEGSYSLE

-216 LVIAKRCSYM
+216 SVVARRCSYM

-248 LREQAVAGLEFRI
+248 LKEQATAGLEFRI

-271 YYDRLNYELSV
+271 YHDRLDYELGV

-316 AGSIVAWGLQITDLD
+316 AGSIVAWALQITDLD

-347 VSMPDF
+347 ISMPDF
-353 DIDFCQEKR
+353 DIDFCQERR
-362 DLVIDYVQKKY
+362 DLVIDYVRKKY

-401 YSQVDKIS
+401 YAQVDKIS

-419 VTLSQAIEF
+419 VTLSQAIEL

-521 LINRDEKKIDISSV
+521 LINRNERKIDISSV
-535 PLNDQKTYEMLSSGD
+535 PLDSQRTYEMLSRGD

-607 IHPLLEGVLKETF
+607 IHPLLEEVLKETF

-736 NLFYHAAKFSGVT
+736 NLFYHAAKFSGVS
-749 VLPPD
+749 VLSPD
-754 INKSQAEFSIEG
+754 INKSRAEFSIEG
-766 ECIRYGIAALRNVG
+766 ERIRYGIAALRNVG

-794 YKDIWEFIQN
+794 YKDVWEFIQN

-822 FDSVHK
+822 CDSVHQ

-836 MDMLI
+836 IDTLI
-841 YFANKNKQDRESSQ
+841 YFANKNRQDKESNQ
-855 AALFGS
+855 AVLFGN

-866 PKFENVEDFDEEE
+866 
-879 KLEHELFSLGFYLTN
+879 
-894 HPLEKFR
+894 
-901 ILLEKLNIGFI
+901 
-912 GENRTAKTAGVILNA
+912 
-927 RMRTSERG
+927 
-935 RFVILTL
+935 
-942 SDPHN
+942 
-947 VSEIAFYNN
+947 
-956 EIIEEK
+956 
-962 RDLFSPGTF
+962 
-971 VIIDLEASE
+971 
-980 NTTRLA
+980 
-986 GKDIS
+986 
-991 EFTKRI
+991 
-997 TSTIKELV
+997 
-1005 LTTECTDSQKAAMEL
+1005 
-1020 NTILKDEGRTK
+1020 
-1031 IMLKLLLEKHKEDIV
+1031 
-1046 NLYEFTFIAQQ
+1046 
-1057 GLLQQEVEEMVQE
+1057 
-1070 LAVSLKNIKADVI
+1070 
-1083 FQKIKSLM
+1083 
-1091 ERQNSTLTKQELET
+1091 
-1105 RAENIKEGL
+1105 
-1114 VAYSDFLEDLTKILW
+1114 
-1129 VELEE
+1129 
-1134 DLSNLKEVKS
+1134 
-1144 KIDKELKDD
+1144 
-1153 LKDLGITQDFIKF
+1153 
-1166 LGGSE
+1166 
-1171 QITKSA
+1171 
-1177 FIHNAVNALK
+1177 
-1187 RNISEHLIKIFQDIL
+1187 
-1202 KDFRINGPTQSSKA
+1202 
-1216 LEMLLENI
+1216 
-1224 EASGLIKYEH
+1224 
-1234 WGLLDFAYPINKM
+1234 
-1247 KSGHYCIMCISS
+1247 
-1259 TASILDE
+1259 
-1266 FVRRMKLNENVI
+1266 
-1278 RHLTGFRRSKVCP
+1278 
-1291 LAASKDEDIDYK
+1291 
-1303 NTDLLSKFTSD
+1303 
-1314 YGRILPRRLTG
+1314 
-1325 ENIRTLGKLGEIV
+1325 
-1338 KVKPGYARNF
+1338 
-1348 LFPQRKAVKATKEN
+1348 
-1362 LAKLEEQRL
+1362 
-1371 LLEEENTKKLNVAK
+1371 
-1385 ELASSLHDKFVI
+1385 
-1397 LIKQASEDGKIFG
+1397 
-1410 SVTTREI
+1410 
-1417 AKVLLQEGHA
+1417 
-1427 IDHRNLSFGGISI
+1427 
-1440 KNLGEYQVNV
+1440 
-1450 ELHSEVV
+1450 
-1457 VPITIYVV
+1457 
-1465 KSETDANELRQVKL
+1465 
-1479 QNQKSQQQEA
+1479 
-1489 EQDANKEATDG
+1489 
-1500 GEAD
+1500 

>member
-1 MPAVAITDS
+1 MFIHLRVHSVYSLLESSVKIEELIGLCLRNKMPAVAITDS

-16 LEFAE
+16 LEFSE
-21 YAAGRGIQLIIGCNI
+21 YAASRGIQLITGCNI
-36 IVKHSEQNLPILLL
+36 IVRYSEQNLPILLL
-50 AKNEQGYTNLVTLV
+50 TKNEQGYTNLVTLV
-64 SESFKKR
+64 SESFRKR

-87 LSMGLIALTGGC
+87 LSTGLITLTGGC
-99 LAQLLLGQDK
+99 DGILAQLLFRQDK
-109 ETVEKLLSAFDGH
+109 GIVEKLLLAFNGH

-128 RHGLNKELELEEAL
+128 RHGLNKELELEETL
-142 IDFAYQRNVP
+142 IDFAYQHNIP

-176 SEGSYALE
+176 SEGSYTLE

-199 AEMEE
+199 AEMEK

-248 LREQAVAGLEFRI
+248 LKEQATAGLELRI
-261 ANETDIDLKQ
+261 ANKIDIDLKQ

-316 AGSIVAWGLQITDLD
+316 AGSIVAWALQITDLD

-347 VSMPDF
+347 ISMPDF

-395 RVLQMP
+395 RVLQMS
-401 YSQVDKIS
+401 YTQVDKIS

-521 LINRDEKKIDISSV
+521 LINQNGKKIDIASV
-535 PLNDQKTYEMLSSGD
+535 SLNDRKTYEMLSNGD

-595 VARKHGLEKPDY
+595 IARKHGLEKPDY
-607 IHPLLEGVLKETF
+607 IHPLLERVLKETF

-655 KEEMDKQR
+655 KAEMDKQR
-663 ELFIQGATKNGVDYD
+663 KLFVQGATKNGVDYD

-736 NLFYHAAKFSGVT
+736 NLFYHAAKFSGVS
-749 VLPPD
+749 VLLPD
-754 INKSQAEFSIEG
+754 ISKSKAEFSIEG
-766 ECIRYGIAALRNVG
+766 KHIRYGIAALRNVG
-780 FSIAEGIVNTRSSA
+780 FSIAEGIVNTRSST

-804 SGHIINKR
+804 SGHITNKR

-822 FDSVHK
+822 CDSVHK

-836 MDMLI
+836 IDTLV
-841 YFANKNKQDRESSQ
+841 YFANKNRQDRESNQ
-855 AALFGS
+855 AVLFGNFN
-861 LDVLK
+861 VLK
-866 PKFENVEDFDEEE
+866 PKLEKVKDFNEEE
-879 KLEHELFSLGFYLTN
+879 KLEHELFSLGFYLTS

-901 ILLEKLNIGFI
+901 TLLEKLNIGFI
-912 GENRTAKTAGVILNA
+912 GENKIAKTAGVILNV

-956 EIIEEK
+956 EIIEKK
-962 RDLFSPGTF
+962 RNLFSPGTF
-971 VIIDLEASE
+971 VVVDLETSE
-980 NTTRLA
+980 NTTRLV
-986 GKDIS
+986 GRDIS
-991 EFTKRI
+991 EFTERI
-997 TSTIKELV
+997 TSVMKSLV
-1005 LTTECTDSQKAAMEL
+1005 LTTGCADSQKAAIEL
-1020 NTILKDEGRTK
+1020 NSVLKGDGKTK
-1031 IMLKLLLEKHKEDIV
+1031 IMLKLLFEKHTV
-1046 NLYEFTFIAQQ
+1046 NILLPGAYLITPQVVYEI
-1057 GLLQQEVEEMVQE
+1057 
-1070 LAVSLKNIKADVI
+1070 
-1083 FQKIKSLM
+1083 
-1091 ERQNSTLTKQELET
+1091 
-1105 RAENIKEGL
+1105 
-1114 VAYSDFLEDLTKILW
+1114 
-1129 VELEE
+1129 
-1134 DLSNLKEVKS
+1134 SNLSWIKGIE
-1144 KIDKELKDD
+1144 IDTNSL
-1153 LKDLGITQDFIKF
+1153 
-1166 LGGSE
+1166 
-1171 QITKSA
+1171 
-1177 FIHNAVNALK
+1177 
-1187 RNISEHLIKIFQDIL
+1187 LI
-1202 KDFRINGPTQSSKA
+1202 
-1216 LEMLLENI
+1216 
-1224 EASGLIKYEH
+1224 
-1234 WGLLDFAYPINKM
+1234 
-1247 KSGHYCIMCISS
+1247 
-1259 TASILDE
+1259 
-1266 FVRRMKLNENVI
+1266 
-1278 RHLTGFRRSKVCP
+1278 
-1291 LAASKDEDIDYK
+1291 
-1303 NTDLLSKFTSD
+1303 
-1314 YGRILPRRLTG
+1314 
-1325 ENIRTLGKLGEIV
+1325 
-1338 KVKPGYARNF
+1338 
-1348 LFPQRKAVKATKEN
+1348 
-1362 LAKLEEQRL
+1362 
-1371 LLEEENTKKLNVAK
+1371 
-1385 ELASSLHDKFVI
+1385 
-1397 LIKQASEDGKIFG
+1397 
-1410 SVTTREI
+1410 
-1417 AKVLLQEGHA
+1417 
-1427 IDHRNLSFGGISI
+1427 
-1440 KNLGEYQVNV
+1440 
-1450 ELHSEVV
+1450 
-1457 VPITIYVV
+1457 
-1465 KSETDANELRQVKL
+1465 
-1479 QNQKSQQQEA
+1479 
-1489 EQDANKEATDG
+1489 
-1500 GEAD
+1500 